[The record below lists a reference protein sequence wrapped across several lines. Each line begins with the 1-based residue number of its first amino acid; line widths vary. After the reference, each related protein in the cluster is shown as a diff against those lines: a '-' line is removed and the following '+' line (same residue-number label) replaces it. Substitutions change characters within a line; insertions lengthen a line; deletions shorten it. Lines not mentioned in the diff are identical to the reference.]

1 MATLSTFQK
10 FKEEQEKKKQ
20 GGQQSTQQSTQQ
32 SGQKNTG
39 LMNSYQ
45 QFMAKQQGQETAYT
59 PESDYGQ
66 RVMDVI
72 GKAGNSAASRNG
84 EWTADA
90 SGGNAAEINALL
102 REYDAY
108 TGDKSG
114 MTEYRNALLDY
125 NKRIQAEN
133 QYYAGFGT
141 KDDFNRVRSGYTN
154 FGVGYDPR
162 SYGLDDASARKLR
175 QESAQ
180 NDAKEAQRALAEL
193 NSARKNF
200 AAVDSEWRAMDER
213 YRSFTIDEYD
223 KDLTQRWQAA
233 KDQVTAAE
241 NALLNSRNRMDAYN
255 ATLGKVDKYGETS
268 EAAKGTDTSYTG
280 PGYESIADWEN
291 KKNEEQAAQDAQ
303 AQRPDYV
310 PGTLQYTSDTE
321 PTAEDRLGLWRSLT
335 PEQKQDAVNSSNV
348 QLNNVVMAGND
359 GYWDL
364 LTDNEVETYYYIK
377 GQQGQEAAN
386 QYLDDM
392 YIELSRRNELKT
404 VQSIENAGSWEK
416 AGLTAVSVGAN
427 LVGAIPAALGKT
439 ADMVA
444 GRTNPYSS
452 MQFFQR
458 YASYIRGSVGQDI
471 GDWTESKLA
480 DKFGEKFAA
489 KAGNLANQTFQALM
503 SGVDSMAGAMTFGQG
518 MALPAG
524 PFDFHV
530 GGYTT
535 VMGLGAFAQRA
546 QEMELKGAT
555 PTQIAI
561 GSIGSGILEALFED
575 VSMEVFFTNILDNP
589 AKTAGEFVK
598 KLAIQMGVEG
608 SEEMFT
614 EMGNIILDAINMG
627 KNSENSMAVREY
639 MAQGMTEEKA
649 RQQVWKD
656 NAVDILW
663 AGYGGAISAGAMAAG
678 GQLATDTVRKA
689 GNTIGNYFVGDTLT
703 KNGRYVDLQEQA
715 NALQDQKK
723 SAKLS
728 KAAQEV
734 TQKASAG
741 DKSIGNKYR
750 MGKVASQIARQA
762 GREASKAETTEFR
775 NAAEKYLAERRDIQ
789 DKKRALNVLTRAY
802 DGTTIP
808 GDSAAMRRWGNQMTR
823 EILEGIGGKQTLQ
836 ENAKA
841 RAASAIQT
849 AVDVQ
854 SSVLGFEPTKGET
867 AFEYNQ
873 EGDTQAYLKDSS
885 DPVNIRAEDPVAKI
899 ENGKMWLNT
908 DDGQTVEADNV
919 SFGTA
924 EDASLASIVSR
935 MNITADQAN
944 SLYAAR
950 TESGMSAKSYA
961 TALQNAYLKGFSGV
975 TYNGIQDYSAAAKL
989 PGDVR
994 RTAWE
999 AGRQMRNRQT
1009 TQQAAKI
1016 SKGTQMV
1023 NQRGLT
1029 FRNSAKAIRNL
1040 NEQQKTGI
1048 AAAKALAAAGLH
1060 IEVYASTDAE
1070 RASGAPNGFYRSSDG
1085 TIHIDLNAGDNG
1097 QGTVAYVVAH
1107 EATHFIKDLSA
1118 DKYQIYADILI
1129 EAVESKG
1136 ISYDSLLDRQLA
1148 KLSALEENRDKT
1160 AEELQQLAY
1169 DETIAEM
1176 SETMLTDTDATQ
1188 RVSQELYK
1196 KDRTLWEKIRDFFT
1210 GLVEK
1215 LRSAYKGLDPDSDI
1229 ARVTRQ
1235 AIRDNEKV
1243 AQAWAEALVE
1253 AGSHYSTGRAG
1264 FYEELQDVA
1273 ALVEESSP
1281 VQADELLQKT
1291 QQVEE
1296 AETVQEEASVEAAQE
1311 ETVSEAA
1318 QEETRAEEQTREEV
1332 QAEEQ
1337 EPEEIREEAEEQ
1349 APEARQEEQVPE
1361 QKPVEEAAET
1371 IQDTQEEAPQEQV
1384 PEEAARE
1391 ELPEQPEEQTPAPQ
1405 KQSLAESAADMV
1417 RYARAIV
1424 ETVEERAEE
1433 SEELADSEQIDALN
1447 QARTELAIAASDVIL
1462 NEGNTEK
1469 AQAAYEAAEDAITD
1483 FQQAMDAVVEADTG
1497 FQAEETVD
1505 LSEEYAKQVEEYD
1518 AKIAEI
1524 QAAIAESEARAAE
1537 IESRIAEIE
1546 KESAQNSVESEAG
1559 VEEESNGGSATDT
1572 AEQVRAEE
1580 ARIRDL
1586 ERFGT
1591 LLDELT
1597 EIRKNNEAG
1606 EGQKRTREHTQAAED
1621 SAYAQEFAW
1630 FEDLLDKA
1638 EKAPHLVHGQ
1648 DYNSVSLYEQAV
1660 DAYGAQFDEYVK
1672 DFAVSFS
1679 NMLRGNAVEVSPET
1693 YYKLAQQYFRARNV
1707 VAEKAPKLCKFV
1719 RAVDLKYL
1727 GQFDYLNEAEL
1738 QAALSKFYLPD
1749 SLGRYR
1755 PQLEIADGK
1764 RFVKVWDMKNDGSIS
1779 NLGDEFLNSIWAD
1792 SSAAL
1797 DGQKNNARGGERF
1810 SLRGQ
1815 TQQELTT
1822 KYQAEVDSILNMQD
1836 TTPRQVIVGYTPSL
1850 YQELGMPS
1858 LPLTIG
1864 SGHVY
1869 SAAKTEAQARQDGNF
1884 RKGVHYHGLGDAA
1897 VKNIYDAIQDPVMII
1912 AAKDVNRNAS
1922 PMRSTH
1928 SVVAIVDIGTAEKS
1942 LLVPIEITAERTVN
1956 GVQMDVN
1963 TISSVY
1969 NKSVNNLVAE
1979 AIAQEN
1985 AGDIG
1990 IFYAKKEALTLPA
2003 AGVQFPVRL
2012 QQSIASDSIVHRFS
2026 EKVNMKISENTQS
2039 QQFKRWFGDWQN
2051 DPAKAS
2057 KVVNADGT
2065 PKVVYHG
2072 TNAEFTVFDSPN
2084 GTYWFSESSDY
2095 AESMAE
2101 ERGGNGLMQAFLD
2114 IKNPYYAK
2122 LAPGKFSD
2130 PNSEARIIREAKK
2143 GGYDGVVIEADTT
2156 NELLK
2161 DTFYVVFSPEQIKS
2175 ATDNIGIFDKGNPD
2189 IRYSSRNARDAE
2201 YMELA
2206 KDPEGN
2212 REALSEMVKQAARD
2226 AGYTEVAYHGTHS
2239 DFTVFDKKTIG
2250 NNFGTVSDL
2259 GFYFTPYYED
2269 ARGFSTDF
2277 GKKGAHVL
2285 KGALRFSNPLVV
2297 EDTGWGSAIEQTD
2310 TRHGDLLRW
2319 AREGKHDGIIVRSLD
2334 DEFQDDDG
2342 NYDTVYVAFD
2352 SNQFKVL
2359 DPVTYDDSGNVIP
2372 LSQRFDTAN
2381 EDIRYSSR
2389 NNQESQVDRLARK
2402 NEELKAEAEYLKQV
2416 VQIQK
2421 QGNRKNLRDRES
2433 VNGIAKG
2440 ILESVNAKDSEFGR
2454 KLNDFY
2460 RDLVTVEMDYD
2471 TMQEKAGELADRV
2484 LEHHQAERDG
2494 YAQEVLDFLKKRRV
2508 SLTDSQIGDA
2518 EYTYG
2523 SLNEFKKAIK
2533 GSIIIDQ
2540 NSTTSLDQLWQEAA
2554 AQFPDRFDAET
2565 VAADMPDGIAS
2576 IVSWANSAEADSE
2589 TEFQYYKAEAKAD
2602 LTQKILMGFLDAK
2615 PIESVSDTLK
2625 QQMADLKK
2633 QHQQEMRELR
2643 RSWDAEAKAMEQS
2656 HQYDLEAERKRGKAA
2671 VEALKYQQEVIQKAQ
2686 KGLWETERADIKRS
2700 YQKQMKELREQNTQ
2714 KAHEKVE
2721 SRHRTEERHKL
2732 QNTVDTLNRMLLRPT
2747 NTSHVPQELQSSV
2760 AMAMKVING
2769 AILDSKAGQN
2779 ADRLAKYA
2787 EQMRTLEK
2795 DPGANAEKIADLN
2808 RKIGDLTGRDI
2819 SMKAA
2824 LTSLQEQYAKLE
2836 GQDGGLYDENI
2847 EVQIK
2852 YAREIIGDTAYKDLS
2867 LEQLKEVR
2875 DTYTALLT
2883 TIRKA
2888 NKAFVA
2894 GQNARIDDLVKRT
2907 TIELSMKD
2915 RKKPTQTAIGK
2926 KIDQFFW
2933 NNEKPVYAFERIG
2946 SAVMSELYR
2955 NLRNGEDTF
2964 YRDVNSARDFFLGAA
2979 EKNGFDK
2986 WNLDE
2991 LQEFEASNGQ
3001 KFQLSLDER
3010 MSLYAYSLRPQA
3022 RDHLTK
3028 GGIVLAENTK
3038 RLQRGPLGVT
3048 MEVTYD
3054 DANAYTL
3061 TDETIDAIVGS
3072 LTKEQRQF
3080 AYEMQQYLAK
3090 VMGAKGDEVNM
3101 AMYGIKK
3108 FGEETYWPLKSSGV
3122 FSEHIRNQQEQ
3133 TGNKV
3138 KNSGFTKALTQHAN
3152 NAIELSSLTE
3162 TWAEHVND
3170 MSMYHAFTLPMEDF
3184 YRVYNWNQKG
3194 DVNGKKTMGVRQM
3207 IQQTAGKGAVTYIDQ
3222 FLKDLNGG
3230 LRADP
3235 RETVSKA
3242 MLSGFKKAAVSA
3254 SLSVAIQQPS
3264 AVGRALAYIEAN
3276 YFMGSKVESAGG
3288 IQNTWEQLKKYAAV
3302 AGLKEMGR
3310 FDVDMGQSTL
3320 EYIIGRHSVNAWGKF
3335 TDKVDEL
3342 SGWLPEMADQVTWCG
3357 IWEAA
3362 KRKTAAQNPGLKG
3375 EALLQKAGELFT
3387 DTITRTQVYDSVF
3400 SRSANM
3406 RAKSGLMSM
3415 ATAFM
3420 AEPTTTANMVEDA
3433 VRKFARGDKRMAGK
3447 VMSSVAVATVL
3458 NAALAAVVYA
3468 ARDDDKTKTYWEKYL
3483 ASLAGETVDSFNP
3496 LTYIPVLSDINN
3508 LFMGYSVERTD
3519 MSLASDLADSIKKI
3533 AILYGKYD
3541 DEWSDEK
3548 KKEWEKKVRDAW
3560 VDNAWMAGTV
3570 MGLPLKNLARD
3581 VEAIINTATNP
3592 SNGAEMSADTILK
3605 GMKDSARKSLPILS
3619 WKADESS
3626 SDQLYKAITQKKDVL
3641 VKRLKAQYGDEKKYE
3656 SALLKGLRENDPRI
3670 KEAAQY
3676 AIDGKTPERVAIIRK
3691 IVAEGNYTQDQVIKA
3706 INQKANSMKGSSGGS
3721 SGDTP
3726 QKLYDYEEY
3735 VPAAANGLGY
3745 ADEVRKELIRYQ
3757 ADRNQ
3762 EKDEKLTRAE
3772 AEEAAEKT
3780 FKSKV
3785 KSETKDSYAAGEL
3798 TEAQVR
3804 KVLTAS
3810 GAVKDDELNDLIL
3823 QWDTELEL
3831 GDEISWSNARY
3842 LDYAETIHPA
3852 GISADTYDSY
3862 IRAVSKLS
3870 SIDEDG
3876 DGKTDITK
3884 QEQVIEYIDS
3894 MPISDAQKDTLF
3906 QAEYPKAR
3914 RSVLRKLP
3922 WR

>member
-20 GGQQSTQQSTQQ
+20 GGQHSNQQSTQQ
-32 SGQKNTG
+32 SWQKSTG

-45 QFMAKQQGQETAYT
+45 QFIAKQQGQETAYT

-72 GKAGNSAASRNG
+72 GKVGNSAASRNG

-154 FGVGYDPR
+154 FGVGYDPQ

-175 QESAQ
+175 QESAK

-241 NALLNSRNRMDAYN
+241 NALLNAQNRMDAYN
-255 ATLGKVDKYGETS
+255 ATWGKVDKYGETS

-280 PGYESIADWEN
+280 PGYESIVDWEN
-291 KKNEEQAAQDAQ
+291 KKNEELAAQDAQ

-310 PGTLQYTSDTE
+310 PGTLRYTSDTE
-321 PTAEDRLGLWRSLT
+321 PVAEDRLGLWRSLK

-377 GQQGQEAAN
+377 GKQGQEAAN

-404 VQSIENAGSWEK
+404 VQSIENANSWEK

-439 ADMVA
+439 ADMVT

-480 DKFGEKFAA
+480 DKFGEQFAA
-489 KAGNLANQTFQALM
+489 KAGELANQTFQAFM
-503 SGVDSMAGAMTFGQG
+503 SGVDSFAGGMTFGQG
-518 MALPAG
+518 LALPAG
-524 PFDFHV
+524 PFNFHV

-535 VMGLGAFAQRA
+535 VMGMGAFAQRA
-546 QEMELKGAT
+546 QELELKGAT

-663 AGYGGAISAGAMAAG
+663 AGYGGVISAGAMAAG
-678 GQLATDTVRKA
+678 GQALSSGVNRVHSTV
-689 GNTIGNYFVGDTLT
+689 GNYAVGSQLLE
-703 KNGRYVDLQEQA
+703 NGRAVDLQEQA
-715 NALQDQKK
+715 ESLTNEKK
-723 SAKLS
+723 RAKLQ
-728 KAAQEV
+728 KAAADV
-734 TQKASAG
+734 ANKASAG
-741 DKSIGNKYR
+741 DKSFRNTYR
-750 MGKVASQIARQA
+750 TGKVATQIAQQA
-762 GREASKAETTEFR
+762 GREARGAETAEFR
-775 NAAEKYLAERRDIQ
+775 KAAEKYLEGQRGIQ
-789 DKKRALNVLTRAY
+789 NKKHALNVLTRVY
-802 DGTTIP
+802 DGTAMLP
-808 GDSAAMRRWGNQMTR
+808 GDKAYMRMIGGEKLTQ
-823 EILEGIGGKQTLQ
+823 EILNSVGGKETLQ
-836 ENAKA
+836 ENAKPSVE
-841 RAASAIQT
+841 ASMRTIGN
-849 AVDVQ
+849 VQ
-854 SSVLGFEPTKGET
+854 SSVLGIAPETKAEFDSDNSGQAFRKSDSEPI
-867 AFEYNQ
+867 
-873 EGDTQAYLKDSS
+873 
-885 DPVNIRAEDPVAKI
+885 NILASEPISRV
-899 ENGKMWLNT
+899 ENGVLYLNT
-908 DDGQTVEADNV
+908 DDGQEIAASDVSYGNSGEAAV
-919 SFGTA
+919 
-924 EDASLASIVSR
+924 
-935 MNITADQAN
+935 
-944 SLYAAR
+944 YAAISNMQTD
-950 TESGMSAKSYA
+950 TETARSLLNGIDDSGLSSSAYA
-961 TALQNAYLKGFSGV
+961 RAILNAYYRGMNGV
-975 TYNGIQDYSAAAKL
+975 KFEDTPGYSDAAKL
-989 PGDVR
+989 PETQR
-994 RTAWE
+994 RAAWE
-999 AGRQMRNRQT
+999 AGKQRR
-1009 TQQAAKI
+1009 AAKVREQSALI
-1016 SKGTQMV
+1016 DSGKAGTRESGVTMQE
-1023 NQRGLT
+1023 
-1029 FRNSAKAIRNL
+1029 SAKSIRNL
-1040 NEQQKTGI
+1040 NKQQQTGM

-1060 IEVYASTDAE
+1060 VEVYASTEAE
-1070 RASGAPNGFYRSSDG
+1070 RKAGKPNGVYRKADG
-1085 TIHIDLNAGDNG
+1085 SIAIDLNAGDNG
-1097 QGTVAYVVAH
+1097 QGAVAYALAH
-1107 EATHFIKDLSA
+1107 ETTHFIQDYSPAKFET
-1118 DKYQIYADILI
+1118 YAELI
-1129 EAVESKG
+1129 IAAAESKG
-1136 ISYDSLLDRQLA
+1136 ISYDSLLARQLA
-1148 KLSALEENRDKT
+1148 RLSEMEEYRNLSET
-1160 AEELQQLAY
+1160 ELQDIAY

-1176 SETMLTDTDATQ
+1176 SEAILTDTDAAN
-1188 RVSQELYK
+1188 RLSQQIYK
-1196 KDRTLWEKIRDFFT
+1196 QDRTLWQKIKDFFT

-1215 LRSAYKGLDPDSDI
+1215 LRNAYRDSDPDSDI
-1229 ARVTRQ
+1229 GRMLKRAVQ
-1235 AIRDNEKV
+1235 DNAEI
-1243 AQAWAEALVE
+1243 AQAWAEA
-1253 AGSHYSTGRAG
+1253 
-1264 FYEELQDVA
+1264 
-1273 ALVEESSP
+1273 
-1281 VQADELLQKT
+1281 
-1291 QQVEE
+1291 
-1296 AETVQEEASVEAAQE
+1296 
-1311 ETVSEAA
+1311 
-1318 QEETRAEEQTREEV
+1318 
-1332 QAEEQ
+1332 
-1337 EPEEIREEAEEQ
+1337 
-1349 APEARQEEQVPE
+1349 
-1361 QKPVEEAAET
+1361 
-1371 IQDTQEEAPQEQV
+1371 
-1384 PEEAARE
+1384 
-1391 ELPEQPEEQTPAPQ
+1391 
-1405 KQSLAESAADMV
+1405 V
-1417 RYARAIV
+1417 R
-1424 ETVEERAEE
+1424 
-1433 SEELADSEQIDALN
+1433 
-1447 QARTELAIAASDVIL
+1447 
-1462 NEGNTEK
+1462 
-1469 AQAAYEAAEDAITD
+1469 
-1483 FQQAMDAVVEADTG
+1483 
-1497 FQAEETVD
+1497 
-1505 LSEEYAKQVEEYD
+1505 
-1518 AKIAEI
+1518 
-1524 QAAIAESEARAAE
+1524 
-1537 IESRIAEIE
+1537 
-1546 KESAQNSVESEAG
+1546 
-1559 VEEESNGGSATDT
+1559 
-1572 AEQVRAEE
+1572 
-1580 ARIRDL
+1580 
-1586 ERFGT
+1586 
-1591 LLDELT
+1591 
-1597 EIRKNNEAG
+1597 EAG
-1606 EGQKRTREHTQAAED
+1606 ENYQ
-1621 SAYAQEFAW
+1621 
-1630 FEDLLDKA
+1630 
-1638 EKAPHLVHGQ
+1638 
-1648 DYNSVSLYEQAV
+1648 
-1660 DAYGAQFDEYVK
+1660 
-1672 DFAVSFS
+1672 
-1679 NMLRGNAVEVSPET
+1679 
-1693 YYKLAQQYFRARNV
+1693 
-1707 VAEKAPKLCKFV
+1707 
-1719 RAVDLKYL
+1719 
-1727 GQFDYLNEAEL
+1727 L
-1738 QAALSKFYLPD
+1738 Q
-1749 SLGRYR
+1749 
-1755 PQLEIADGK
+1755 
-1764 RFVKVWDMKNDGSIS
+1764 
-1779 NLGDEFLNSIWAD
+1779 
-1792 SSAAL
+1792 
-1797 DGQKNNARGGERF
+1797 DGQKNIARVGERL
-1810 SLRGQ
+1810 SLRGK
-1815 TQQELTT
+1815 TQQELTANF
-1822 KYQAEVDSILNMQD
+1822 QAEVDNVLDNPYTSGKQL
-1836 TTPRQVIVGYTPSL
+1836 IVGYTPSL
-1850 YQELGMPS
+1850 YESLGMPS

-1869 SAAKTEAQARQDGNF
+1869 SAAKTEAQAKLDGNF
-1884 RKGVHYHGLGDAA
+1884 HKGVHYHGLGNAA
-1897 VKNIYDAIQDPVMII
+1897 VKNIYSAIQDPIMVIS
-1912 AAKDVNRNAS
+1912 AKDVNKNVS
-1922 PMRSTH
+1922 PLRSTH
-1928 SVVAIVDIGTAEKS
+1928 SVVAIVDIGTAQKS
-1942 LLVPIEITAERTVN
+1942 LLVPIEITAERKVN
-1956 GVQMDVN
+1956 GTQMDVN
-1963 TISSVY
+1963 TISSIY
-1969 NKSVNNLVAE
+1969 EKSVGNLVNE
-1979 AIAQEN
+1979 AIALEN
-1985 AGDIG
+1985 SGDVG
-1990 IFYAKKEALTLPA
+1990 IFYAKKEATALPV
-2003 AGVQFPVRL
+2003 AGVQFPAQL
-2012 QQSIASDSIVHRFS
+2012 QQLIASNGIVHRLS
-2026 EKVNMKISENTQS
+2026 EKVNMKVSEATQS
-2039 QQFKRWFGDWQN
+2039 RQFKRWFGDWQN
-2051 DPAKAS
+2051 DPANAS

-2065 PKVVYHG
+2065 PKVLYHQTSADFTIFEPRHEGAG
-2072 TNAEFTVFDSPN
+2072 TRDQDTPFGIFMK
-2084 GTYWFSESSDY
+2084 SSDRNIGVKGEKQMALY
-2095 AESMAE
+2095 ARIVNPLRVTDRADLMYQLKKISPEYEKVSAE
-2101 ERGGNGLMQAFLD
+2101 LRSLNDEYQQKYDDAKEAFRD
-2114 IKNPYYAK
+2114 YVTKWRQKNPNASRTAIYDDAAFNEVYEAEDNV
-2122 LAPGKFSD
+2122 LDEWEA
-2130 PNSEARIIREAKK
+2130 EARKVELRSKEAITRDLEKQ
-2143 GGYDGVVIEADTT
+2143 GYDGVIIQTDEGSFGRSTDAYIA
-2156 NELLK
+2156 LH
-2161 DTFYVVFSPEQIKS
+2161 PEQVKS
-2175 ATDNIGIFDKGNPD
+2175 ATDNIGTFDKANPD
-2189 IRYSSRNARDAE
+2189 IRYSTRNARDSVGDLQAE
-2201 YMELA
+2201 LYQLKEQRKKLLEDDPAYRAAVEQRRYANTFTERVSASKALKAAESNVDTSAIDSRITELQDRITEIRESKIRQHREEQEKYSGTKTGGYSLEPDTRL
-2206 KDPEGN
+2206 KDLDVDYSEAVKSGN
-2212 REALSEMVKQAARD
+2212 RRKMQALVDRAAEAAMPKSVVRD
-2226 AGYTEVAYHGTHS
+2226 ESGKLLKVYHYTNN
-2239 DFTVFDKKTIG
+2239 DFTVFDRGMARTG
-2250 NNFGTVSDL
+2250 NEMDGFFFAPDTESTREYGKRRIAAYLNITNLALDPVLDREFNDSGT
-2259 GFYFTPYYED
+2259 
-2269 ARGFSTDF
+2269 
-2277 GKKGAHVL
+2277 
-2285 KGALRFSNPLVV
+2285 
-2297 EDTGWGSAIEQTD
+2297 
-2310 TRHGDLLRW
+2310 LLREKLAAQGYDGV
-2319 AREGKHDGIIVRSLD
+2319 ARTENGKIYEYMV
-2334 DEFQDDDG
+2334 
-2342 NYDTVYVAFD
+2342 FD
-2352 SNQFKVL
+2352 SNQVKYA
-2359 DPVTYDDSGNVIP
+2359 DAVTYDDDGNVIP
-2372 LSQRFDTAN
+2372 LSQRFDTGN

-2389 NNQESQVDRLARK
+2389 NSGESRVDRLVRK

-2433 VNGIAKG
+2433 VNAIAKG
-2440 ILESVNAKDSEFGR
+2440 ILESVNAKDTEFGK

-2471 TMQEKAGELADRV
+2471 TMQEKAGELADRA
-2484 LEHHQAERDG
+2484 LEHHQAERDS

-2508 SLTDSQIGDA
+2508 SLTESQIGDA
-2518 EYTYG
+2518 EYSYG
-2523 SLNEFKKAIK
+2523 SLSEFKKAIK

-2554 AQFPDRFDAET
+2554 ARFPDRFDAET
-2565 VAADMPDGIAS
+2565 VAADMPDGIAN

-2589 TEFQYYKAEAKAD
+2589 TEFQYYKAETKAD
-2602 LTQKILMGFLDAK
+2602 LTRKILMGFLDAK

-2625 QQMADLKK
+2625 QQLADLKQ
-2633 QHQQEMRELR
+2633 QHKQEMQELR
-2643 RSWDAEAKAMEQS
+2643 KSWDEEAKAMERS
-2656 HQYDLEAERKRGKAA
+2656 HRYDLEAERKRGQAA

-2700 YQKQMKELREQNTQ
+2700 YEKQMKELREQNTQ

-2732 QNTVDTLNRMLLRPT
+2732 QNTIDTLNRMLLRPT

-2769 AILDSKAGQN
+2769 VILDSKAGQN

-2787 EQMRTLEK
+2787 EQLRTLEK

-2808 RKIGDLTGRDI
+2808 RKINNLTGRDI

-2836 GQDGGLYDENI
+2836 GQDGGLYDSNI
-2847 EVQIK
+2847 EALIEDAK
-2852 YAREIIGDTAYKDLS
+2852 ETIGDTAYKDLS
-2867 LEQLKEVR
+2867 LKQLKAVR

-2883 TIRKA
+2883 TIRNA

-2894 GQNARIDDLVKRT
+2894 GQNARIDEMVKRAT
-2907 TIELSMKD
+2907 MELSLKEK
-2915 RKKPTQTAIGK
+2915 KKPTQTAMGK

-2946 SAVMSELYR
+2946 SAVMSELYD
-2955 NLRNGEDTF
+2955 NLRKGEDTF
-2964 YRDVNSARDFFLGAA
+2964 YRDVSEARKFFLESA
-2979 EKNGFDK
+2979 EKNGFSK
-2986 WNLDE
+2986 WDLNE
-2991 LQEFEASNGQ
+2991 LKEFTAADGR
-3001 KFQLSLDER
+3001 KFQLSLDEL

-3061 TDETIDAIVGS
+3061 TDETIDAIAGS

-3080 AYEMQQYLAK
+3080 AFEMQQYLAK
-3090 VMGAKGDEVNM
+3090 IMGAKGDEVNM
-3101 AMYGIKK
+3101 ALYGIKK

-3122 FSEHIRNQQEQ
+3122 FSERIREQQER

-3162 TWAEHVND
+3162 TWAQHVND

-3184 YRVYNWNQKG
+3184 YRVYNWTQKG
-3194 DVNGKKTMGVRQM
+3194 DSKGKQTMGVRQM

-3264 AVGRALAYIEAN
+3264 AVGRAMAYIEPK
-3276 YFMGSKVESAGG
+3276 YFIGSKVEGTKFAE
-3288 IQNTWEQLKKYAAV
+3288 TWKQLKKYAAV

-3320 EYIIGRHSVNAWGKF
+3320 EYIIGRNGLSTWGKI
-3335 TDKVDEL
+3335 TDKVDKF
-3342 SGWLPEMADQVTWCG
+3342 SGWLPEMADQVIWCG

-3362 KRKTAAQNPGLKG
+3362 KRKTAAKNPGLKG

-3433 VRKFARGDKRMAGK
+3433 VRKFAGGDKRMAGK

-3458 NAALAAVVYA
+3458 NSALASVVYA
-3468 ARDDDKTKTYWEKYL
+3468 ARDDDDDKTYWEKYM

-3496 LTYIPVLSDINN
+3496 MTYIPVLSDINN
-3508 LFMGYSVERTD
+3508 LLLGYSIERTD
-3519 MSLASDLADSIKKI
+3519 MSLASDLITTLKKI
-3533 AILYGKYD
+3533 TTLYGKYD
-3541 DEWSDEK
+3541 DEWSDEE
-3548 KKEWEKKVRDAW
+3548 KKEWKKKVRDAW
-3560 VDNAWMAGTV
+3560 LDNAWMVGTV
-3570 MGLPLKNLARD
+3570 MGLPLKNVVRD
-3581 VEAIINTATNP
+3581 VEAVFNTARNP
-3592 SNGAEMSADTILK
+3592 SNGADMNADTLLK
-3605 GMKDSARKSLPILS
+3605 AMKDSARKNFPILS

-3626 SDQLYKAITQKKDVL
+3626 SDQLYKAITQGKDVL
-3641 VKRLKAQYGDEKKYE
+3641 ARRLKAQFGDEKKYE
-3656 SALLKGLRENDPRI
+3656 STLLKGLRENDPRI
-3670 KEAAQY
+3670 KTAAQY
-3676 AIDGKTPERVAIIRK
+3676 AIDVNTPKRVAIIRE
-3691 IVAEGNYTQDQVIKA
+3691 IVAEGHYTQDQVIKA
-3706 INQKANSMKGSSGGS
+3706 INQKANSMKEKTQSGKES
-3721 SGDTP
+3721 P
-3726 QKLYDYEEY
+3726 PEKLYDYSEY
-3735 VPAAANGLGY
+3735 VNAAANGLGY
-3745 ADEVRKELIRYQ
+3745 AGDVQKELIRYQ

-3762 EKDEKLTRAE
+3762 EADGKLTRQE
-3772 AEEAAEKT
+3772 AESDALKT
-3780 FKSKV
+3780 FQSNV
-3785 KSETKDSYAAGEL
+3785 KSDAKDGYAVGEL

-3804 KVLTAS
+3804 KVLTA
-3810 GAVKDDELNDLIL
+3810 ADIAEDEELDDLIL

-3914 RSVLRKLP
+3914 KSVLRKLP

>member
-1 MATLSTFQK
+1 MALLSTYQK
-10 FKEEQEKKKQ
+10 FKEKNAQGNH
-20 GGQQSTQQSTQQ
+20 GGQSEPQKQETQKES
-32 SGQKNTG
+32 SGSG
-39 LMNSYQ
+39 LMSTYQ

-72 GKAGNSAASRNG
+72 GKVGNSAASRNG

-180 NDAKEAQRALAEL
+180 NDAMEAQRALAEL

-233 KDQVTAAE
+233 KDQVTEAE
-241 NALLNSRNRMDAYN
+241 NALLNARNRMDAYN
-255 ATLGKVDKYGETS
+255 ATWGKVDKYGEMFD
-268 EAAKGTDTSYTG
+268 AAKGTDTRYTG

-291 KKNEEQAAQDAQ
+291 KKNEELAAQDAQ

-310 PGTLQYTSDTE
+310 PGTIRYTSDTE
-321 PTAEDRLGLWRSLT
+321 PVAEDRLGLWRSLT

-404 VQSIENAGSWEK
+404 VQSIENANSWEK

-439 ADMVA
+439 ADMVT

-458 YASYIRGSVGQDI
+458 YASYIRGSVGQDV

-480 DKFGEKFAA
+480 DKFGEQFAA

-518 MALPAG
+518 LALPAG
-524 PFDFHV
+524 PFNFHV

-535 VMGLGAFAQRA
+535 VMGMGAFAQRA
-546 QEMELKGAT
+546 QELELKGAT

-561 GSIGSGILEALFED
+561 GSIGSGVLEALFED
-575 VSMEVFFTNILDNP
+575 VSMEAFFTNILDNP

-663 AGYGGAISAGAMAAG
+663 AGYGGVISAGAMAAG

-689 GNTIGNYFVGDTLT
+689 SNTIGNYSVGDTLT

-734 TQKASAG
+734 AQKASTG
-741 DKSIGNKYR
+741 DESIGNKYR
-750 MGKVASQIARQA
+750 MGKVASQIAKQA
-762 GREASKAETTEFR
+762 GREAGKAETTEFR
-775 NAAEKYLAERRDIQ
+775 NAAEKYLSERRDIQ

-808 GDSAAMRRWGNQMTR
+808 GDSAAMRRWGNQMTQ

-854 SSVLGFEPTKGET
+854 SSVLGFEPTRGET
-867 AFEYNQ
+867 AYEYNQ

-975 TYNGIQDYSAAAKL
+975 TYNGIQDYSSAAKL
-989 PGDVR
+989 PVDVR

-1009 TQQAAKI
+1009 TQHAAKI

-1029 FRNSAKAIRNL
+1029 FRESARAIRNL

-1048 AAAKALAAAGLH
+1048 AAAKALAAAGLN
-1060 IEVYASTDAE
+1060 IEVYASTEAE
-1070 RASGAPNGFYRSSDG
+1070 RANGAPNGFYRSSDG

-1097 QGTVAYVVAH
+1097 QGAVAYVVAH

-1129 EAVESKG
+1129 ETVESKG

-1148 KLSALEENRDKT
+1148 KLSALEENRGKT
-1160 AEELQQLAY
+1160 AEELQKLAY

-1176 SETMLTDTDATQ
+1176 SETMLTDTDAVR

-1215 LRSAYKGLDPDSDI
+1215 LRSAYKGLDPDSDMGRI
-1229 ARVTRQ
+1229 ARQ

-1253 AGSHYSTGRAG
+1253 AGENYQ
-1264 FYEELQDVA
+1264 LQ
-1273 ALVEESSP
+1273 
-1281 VQADELLQKT
+1281 
-1291 QQVEE
+1291 
-1296 AETVQEEASVEAAQE
+1296 
-1311 ETVSEAA
+1311 
-1318 QEETRAEEQTREEV
+1318 
-1332 QAEEQ
+1332 
-1337 EPEEIREEAEEQ
+1337 
-1349 APEARQEEQVPE
+1349 
-1361 QKPVEEAAET
+1361 
-1371 IQDTQEEAPQEQV
+1371 
-1384 PEEAARE
+1384 
-1391 ELPEQPEEQTPAPQ
+1391 
-1405 KQSLAESAADMV
+1405 
-1417 RYARAIV
+1417 
-1424 ETVEERAEE
+1424 
-1433 SEELADSEQIDALN
+1433 
-1447 QARTELAIAASDVIL
+1447 
-1462 NEGNTEK
+1462 
-1469 AQAAYEAAEDAITD
+1469 
-1483 FQQAMDAVVEADTG
+1483 
-1497 FQAEETVD
+1497 
-1505 LSEEYAKQVEEYD
+1505 
-1518 AKIAEI
+1518 
-1524 QAAIAESEARAAE
+1524 
-1537 IESRIAEIE
+1537 
-1546 KESAQNSVESEAG
+1546 
-1559 VEEESNGGSATDT
+1559 
-1572 AEQVRAEE
+1572 
-1580 ARIRDL
+1580 
-1586 ERFGT
+1586 
-1591 LLDELT
+1591 
-1597 EIRKNNEAG
+1597 
-1606 EGQKRTREHTQAAED
+1606 
-1621 SAYAQEFAW
+1621 
-1630 FEDLLDKA
+1630 
-1638 EKAPHLVHGQ
+1638 
-1648 DYNSVSLYEQAV
+1648 
-1660 DAYGAQFDEYVK
+1660 
-1672 DFAVSFS
+1672 
-1679 NMLRGNAVEVSPET
+1679 
-1693 YYKLAQQYFRARNV
+1693 
-1707 VAEKAPKLCKFV
+1707 
-1719 RAVDLKYL
+1719 
-1727 GQFDYLNEAEL
+1727 
-1738 QAALSKFYLPD
+1738 
-1749 SLGRYR
+1749 
-1755 PQLEIADGK
+1755 
-1764 RFVKVWDMKNDGSIS
+1764 
-1779 NLGDEFLNSIWAD
+1779 
-1792 SSAAL
+1792 
-1797 DGQKNNARGGERF
+1797 DGQKNNAREGERYSDRASKYSYEYF
-1810 SLRGQ
+1810 TEKADMPVTAVDEMQSRDRESIIQAALRNA
-1815 TQQELTT
+1815 
-1822 KYQAEVDSILNMQD
+1822 KEVGRTNENGNALVYVNDIGRDVL
-1836 TTPRQVIVGYTPSL
+1836 VGKKAL
-1850 YQELGMPS
+1850 
-1858 LPLTIG
+1858 
-1864 SGHVY
+1864 
-1869 SAAKTEAQARQDGNF
+1869 A
-1884 RKGVHYHGLGDAA
+1884 HGLDRRASTQAPVLAKIGDVLKNA
-1897 VKNIYDAIQDPVMII
+1897 VKVNELNPRSESINESYVLVG
-1912 AAKDVNRNAS
+1912 AARSEMGLYVASFVVNQ
-1922 PMRSTH
+1922 H
-1928 SVVAIVDIGTAEKS
+1928 SN
-1942 LLVPIEITAERTVN
+1942 EITSI
-1956 GVQMDVN
+1956 DVLYAAN
-1963 TISSVY
+1963 
-1969 NKSVNNLVAE
+1969 
-1979 AIAQEN
+1979 
-1985 AGDIG
+1985 
-1990 IFYAKKEALTLPA
+1990 AKKEPA
-2003 AGVQFPVRL
+2003 ALLP
-2012 QQSIASDSIVHRFS
+2012 
-2026 EKVNMKISENTQS
+2026 KITE
-2039 QQFKRWFGDWQN
+2039 
-2051 DPAKAS
+2051 
-2057 KVVNADGT
+2057 
-2065 PKVVYHG
+2065 
-2072 TNAEFTVFDSPN
+2072 
-2084 GTYWFSESSDY
+2084 
-2095 AESMAE
+2095 
-2101 ERGGNGLMQAFLD
+2101 
-2114 IKNPYYAK
+2114 
-2122 LAPGKFSD
+2122 
-2130 PNSEARIIREAKK
+2130 
-2143 GGYDGVVIEADTT
+2143 
-2156 NELLK
+2156 
-2161 DTFYVVFSPEQIKS
+2161 KS
-2175 ATDNIGIFDKGNPD
+2175 ATPTGSKLSIAKLLDIVNELYPD
-2189 IRYSSRNARDAE
+2189 ILPEEVLKHYGHTERPAGKIGESALYSSRNTRDSVGDLQAE
-2201 YMELA
+2201 LYQLKEQRKKLLEDDPAYRAAVEQRRYANTFTERVSASKALKAAESNVDTSAIDSRITELQDRITEIRESKIRQHREEQEKYSGTKTGGYSLEPDTRL
-2206 KDPEGN
+2206 KDLDVDYSEAVKSGN
-2212 REALSEMVKQAARD
+2212 RRKMQALVDRAAEAAMPKSVVRD
-2226 AGYTEVAYHGTHS
+2226 ESGKLLKVYHYTNN
-2239 DFTVFDKKTIG
+2239 DFTVFDRGMARTG
-2250 NNFGTVSDL
+2250 NEMDGFFFAPDTESTREYGERRIAAYLNITNLALDPVLDREFNDSGT
-2259 GFYFTPYYED
+2259 
-2269 ARGFSTDF
+2269 
-2277 GKKGAHVL
+2277 
-2285 KGALRFSNPLVV
+2285 
-2297 EDTGWGSAIEQTD
+2297 
-2310 TRHGDLLRW
+2310 LLREKLAAQGYDGV
-2319 AREGKHDGIIVRSLD
+2319 ARTENGKIYEYMV
-2334 DEFQDDDG
+2334 
-2342 NYDTVYVAFD
+2342 FD
-2352 SNQFKVL
+2352 SNQVKSA
-2359 DPVTYDDSGNVIP
+2359 DSVTYDDNGNVIP
-2372 LSQRFDTAN
+2372 LSQRFDTGN

-2389 NNQESQVDRLARK
+2389 NSGESRVDRLVRK

-2433 VNGIAKG
+2433 VNAIAKG
-2440 ILESVNAKDSEFGR
+2440 ILESVNAKDTEFGK

-2471 TMQEKAGELADRV
+2471 TMQEKAGELADRA
-2484 LEHHQAERDG
+2484 LEHHQAERDS

-2508 SLTDSQIGDA
+2508 SLTESQIGDA

-2523 SLNEFKKAIK
+2523 SLSEFKKAIR
-2533 GSIIIDQ
+2533 GSIILDQ

-2554 AQFPDRFDAET
+2554 ERFPDRFGADTTE
-2565 VAADMPDGIAS
+2565 ADMPDGIAN

-2589 TEFQYYKAEAKAD
+2589 TEFQYYKAETKAD

-2625 QQMADLKK
+2625 QQLADLKQ
-2633 QHQQEMRELR
+2633 QHKQEMQELR
-2643 RSWDAEAKAMEQS
+2643 RSWDEEAKAMERS
-2656 HQYDLEAERKRGKAA
+2656 HRYDLEAERKRGKAA

-2686 KGLWETERADIKRS
+2686 EGLWETERADIRRS
-2700 YQKQMKELREQNTQ
+2700 YEKQMRELKEQNTQ

-2732 QNTVDTLNRMLLRPT
+2732 QNTIDTLNRMLLRPT

-2769 AILDSKAGQN
+2769 VILDSKTGQN

-2787 EQMRTLEK
+2787 EQLRKLEGNPE
-2795 DPGANAEKIADLN
+2795 DNAEKIADLN

-2836 GQDGGLYDENI
+2836 GQDGGLYDSNI
-2847 EVQIK
+2847 EALIEDAK
-2852 YAREIIGDTAYKDLS
+2852 ETIGNTAYKDLS
-2867 LEQLKEVR
+2867 LKQLKAVR

-2883 TIRKA
+2883 TIRNA

-2894 GQNARIDDLVKRT
+2894 GQNSRIDDMVKRA
-2907 TIELSMKD
+2907 TIELSMKGK
-2915 RKKPTQTAIGK
+2915 KKPTQTAIGK
-2926 KIDQFFW
+2926 KVDQFFW

-2964 YRDVNSARDFFLGAA
+2964 YRDVNSAREFFLGAA
-2979 EKNGFDK
+2979 EKDGFDK
-2986 WNLDE
+2986 WDLDE

-3038 RLQRGPLGVT
+3038 RLQQGPLGVT

-3061 TDETIDAIVGS
+3061 TDETIDAIVNS

-3080 AYEMQQYLAK
+3080 AFEMQQYLAK

-3101 AMYGIKK
+3101 ALYGIKK

-3122 FSEHIRNQQEQ
+3122 FSERIREQQER

-3162 TWAEHVND
+3162 TWAQHVND

-3184 YRVYNWNQKG
+3184 YRVYNWTQKG
-3194 DVNGKKTMGVRQM
+3194 DSKGKQTMGVRQM

-3276 YFMGSKVESAGG
+3276 YFVGRKVESAGG
-3288 IQNTWEQLKKYAAV
+3288 IKATWDQLKKYAAV

-3335 TDKVDEL
+3335 KYKVDEF

-3400 SRSANM
+3400 SRSSHM
-3406 RAKSGLMSM
+3406 RAKTGLKSM
-3415 ATAFM
+3415 VTSFM

-3447 VMSSVAVATVL
+3447 VLSSVAVATVL
-3458 NAALAAVVYA
+3458 NAALASVVYA
-3468 ARDDDKTKTYWEKYL
+3468 ARDDDDDKTYWEKYM
-3483 ASLAGETVDSFNP
+3483 ASLAGETVDSLNP

-3508 LFMGYSVERTD
+3508 LLLGYSIERTD
-3519 MSLASDLADSIKKI
+3519 MALASDLVTDLKKVFM
-3533 AILYGKYD
+3533 LYEKYD
-3541 DEWSDEK
+3541 DEWSDEE
-3548 KKEWEKKVRDAW
+3548 KKEWKKKVRDAW
-3560 VDNAWMAGTV
+3560 LDNAWMAGTV
-3570 MGLPLKNLARD
+3570 MGLPLKNVVRD
-3581 VEAIINTATNP
+3581 VEAVFNTARNP
-3592 SNGAEMSADTILK
+3592 SNGADMSADTVLK
-3605 GMKDSARKSLPILS
+3605 AVKDSARKNFPILS

-3626 SDQLYKAITQKKDVL
+3626 SDQLYKAITQGKDVL
-3641 VKRLKAQYGDEKKYE
+3641 ARRLKAQFWDEKKYE

-3670 KEAAQY
+3670 KTAAQY
-3676 AIDGKTPERVAIIRK
+3676 AIDENTPKRVAIIRE
-3691 IVAEGNYTQDQVIKA
+3691 IVAEGHYTQDQVIKA
-3706 INQKANSMKGSSGGS
+3706 INQKANSMKEKTQSGKES
-3721 SGDTP
+3721 P
-3726 QKLYDYEEY
+3726 PEKLYDYSEY
-3735 VPAAANGLGY
+3735 VNAAANGLGY
-3745 ADEVRKELIRYQ
+3745 AGDVQKELIRYQ

-3762 EKDEKLTRAE
+3762 ENDGKLTRQE
-3772 AEEAAEKT
+3772 AEEDAQKT
-3780 FKSKV
+3780 FRSGV
-3785 KSETKDSYAAGEL
+3785 KKETKDGYSIGEL
-3798 TEAQVR
+3798 TEEQVR
-3804 KVLTAS
+3804 KVLTA
-3810 GAVKDDELNDLIL
+3810 ADIAEDEELDDLIL

-3914 RSVLRKLP
+3914 KSVLRKLP

>member
-1 MATLSTFQK
+1 MALLSTYQK
-10 FKEEQEKKKQ
+10 FKEKNAQGNQGGQSEPQKQQTQKNSGSGLMSTYQQFMSKKQ
-20 GGQQSTQQSTQQ
+20 GGTQAVSPAQ
-32 SGQKNTG
+32 
-39 LMNSYQ
+39 
-45 QFMAKQQGQETAYT
+45 
-59 PESDYGQ
+59 DYNQ
-66 RVMDVI
+66 RVWDVLQRVD
-72 GKAGNSAASRNG
+72 SANASRNG
-84 EWTADA
+84 GWSADVT
-90 SGGNAAEINALL
+90 GGNGLEINALL

-108 TGDKSG
+108 EGDKSG
-114 MTEYRNALLDY
+114 MTDYRNMLLGY
-125 NKRIQAEN
+125 NKQMQELN
-133 QYYAGFGT
+133 GYYSKFRDS
-141 KDDFNRVRSGYTN
+141 DDYDRQRSGYEN
-154 FGVGYDPR
+154 FGVGYSPE
-162 SYGLDDASARKLR
+162 SWGLSDSEARDIRKQQSQKDA
-175 QESAQ
+175 QES
-180 NDAKEAQRALAEL
+180 QRALAEYT
-193 NSARKNF
+193 
-200 AAVDSEWRAMDER
+200 AAKKEFEQVDSEWRAMDDR

-223 KDLTQRWQAA
+223 KDLTEKWQAA
-233 KDQVTAAE
+233 KKRMTDAE
-241 NALLNSRNRMDAYN
+241 NSLLGARNRMDAYN
-255 ATLGKVDKYGETS
+255 ATWGKIDQYAGDAA
-268 EAAKGTDTSYTG
+268 AAKGTDTSYTG
-280 PGYESIADWEN
+280 PGYESIVDWEN

-303 AQRPDYV
+303 AQRADYV
-310 PGTLQYTSDTE
+310 PGTIQYTRDTE

-335 PEQKQDAVNSSNV
+335 PEQKQDAVSSSNV
-348 QLNNVVMAGND
+348 QLNNIVMAGND

-364 LTDNEVETYYYIK
+364 LTDNEIETYYYIK
-377 GQQGQEAAN
+377 GQRGQEAAN

-404 VQSIENAGSWEK
+404 VQSIENANSWEK

-439 ADMVA
+439 TDMVT

-480 DKFGEKFAA
+480 DKFGEQFAA

-518 MALPAG
+518 LALPAG
-524 PFDFHV
+524 PFNFHV

-535 VMGLGAFAQRA
+535 VMGMGAFAQRA
-546 QEMELKGAT
+546 QELELKGAT

-689 GNTIGNYFVGDTLT
+689 SNTIGNYSVGDTLT

-723 SAKLS
+723 STKLS

-734 TQKASAG
+734 AQKASTG
-741 DKSIGNKYR
+741 DESIGNKYR
-750 MGKVASQIARQA
+750 MGKVASQIAKQA
-762 GREASKAETTEFR
+762 GREANKAETTEFR
-775 NAAEKYLAERRDIQ
+775 NAAEKYLSERRDIQ

-849 AVDVQ
+849 ALDVQ
-854 SSVLGFEPTKGET
+854 SSVLGFEPTRGET
-867 AFEYNQ
+867 AYEYNQ

-924 EDASLASIVSR
+924 EDAELASVVSR

-950 TESGMSAKSYA
+950 TASGMSAKSYA

-994 RTAWE
+994 RQAWE
-999 AGRQMRNRQT
+999 AGRDRR
-1009 TQQAAKI
+1009 AAKTAERAAKVD
-1016 SKGTQMV
+1016 SGTLMTDKK
-1023 NQRGLT
+1023 GLT
-1029 FRNSAKAIRNL
+1029 FKDSAKGIQNL
-1040 NEQQKTGI
+1040 NDQQKTGV
-1048 AAAKALAAAGLH
+1048 AAAKVLAEAGLH
-1060 IEVYASTDAE
+1060 IEVYASTESE
-1070 RASGAPNGFYRSSDG
+1070 RQNGAPNGIYRSSDG

-1097 QGTVAYVVAH
+1097 QGTVAYALAH
-1107 EATHFIKDLSA
+1107 ETTHFIKDFSPA
-1118 DKYQIYADILI
+1118 KYQTYADILI
-1129 EAVESKG
+1129 EAAESKG

-1148 KLSALEENRDKT
+1148 KQSALEENRGLT
-1160 AEELQQLAY
+1160 AEELQELAY

-1176 SETMLTDTDATQ
+1176 SETILTDTDAAQ

-1196 KDRTLWEKIRDFFT
+1196 QDRTLWEKIKDFFT

-1215 LRSAYKGLDPDSDI
+1215 LRNAYKGVDPDSDI
-1229 ARVTRQ
+1229 GRVMKR
-1235 AIRDNEKV
+1235 AISDNEKV
-1243 AQAWAEALVE
+1243 AQAWAEAVVE
-1253 AGSHYSTGRAG
+1253 AGENYQ
-1264 FYEELQDVA
+1264 LQ
-1273 ALVEESSP
+1273 
-1281 VQADELLQKT
+1281 
-1291 QQVEE
+1291 
-1296 AETVQEEASVEAAQE
+1296 
-1311 ETVSEAA
+1311 
-1318 QEETRAEEQTREEV
+1318 
-1332 QAEEQ
+1332 
-1337 EPEEIREEAEEQ
+1337 
-1349 APEARQEEQVPE
+1349 
-1361 QKPVEEAAET
+1361 
-1371 IQDTQEEAPQEQV
+1371 
-1384 PEEAARE
+1384 
-1391 ELPEQPEEQTPAPQ
+1391 
-1405 KQSLAESAADMV
+1405 
-1417 RYARAIV
+1417 
-1424 ETVEERAEE
+1424 
-1433 SEELADSEQIDALN
+1433 
-1447 QARTELAIAASDVIL
+1447 
-1462 NEGNTEK
+1462 
-1469 AQAAYEAAEDAITD
+1469 
-1483 FQQAMDAVVEADTG
+1483 
-1497 FQAEETVD
+1497 
-1505 LSEEYAKQVEEYD
+1505 
-1518 AKIAEI
+1518 
-1524 QAAIAESEARAAE
+1524 
-1537 IESRIAEIE
+1537 
-1546 KESAQNSVESEAG
+1546 
-1559 VEEESNGGSATDT
+1559 
-1572 AEQVRAEE
+1572 
-1580 ARIRDL
+1580 
-1586 ERFGT
+1586 
-1591 LLDELT
+1591 
-1597 EIRKNNEAG
+1597 
-1606 EGQKRTREHTQAAED
+1606 
-1621 SAYAQEFAW
+1621 
-1630 FEDLLDKA
+1630 
-1638 EKAPHLVHGQ
+1638 
-1648 DYNSVSLYEQAV
+1648 
-1660 DAYGAQFDEYVK
+1660 
-1672 DFAVSFS
+1672 
-1679 NMLRGNAVEVSPET
+1679 
-1693 YYKLAQQYFRARNV
+1693 
-1707 VAEKAPKLCKFV
+1707 
-1719 RAVDLKYL
+1719 
-1727 GQFDYLNEAEL
+1727 
-1738 QAALSKFYLPD
+1738 
-1749 SLGRYR
+1749 
-1755 PQLEIADGK
+1755 
-1764 RFVKVWDMKNDGSIS
+1764 
-1779 NLGDEFLNSIWAD
+1779 
-1792 SSAAL
+1792 
-1797 DGQKNNARGGERF
+1797 DGQKNNARAGERF
-1810 SLRGQ
+1810 SVRQ
-1815 TQQELTT
+1815 
-1822 KYQAEVDSILNMQD
+1822 YQADAARFAQEIDQWNRDGMESGVRFELGSTGEVLQGLGAIESDIYMNGDKIQKILQEHPEITLNEIKQIPQILNDPTLILKSRNVGRGGRQNTRMVLFGSVKGQNGMPVLTVFDLRPSENHFVLNDMQKVTSAYTKTNGVAFLENSFVLYAD
-1836 TTPRQVIVGYTPSL
+1836 KKRTTSLLRTIGFQMPIELLQSGFIGNITYNKQNVNLYGEKFSDVVGYTG
-1850 YQELGMPS
+1850 E
-1858 LPLTIG
+1858 
-1864 SGHVY
+1864 
-1869 SAAKTEAQARQDGNF
+1869 
-1884 RKGVHYHGLGDAA
+1884 
-1897 VKNIYDAIQDPVMII
+1897 
-1912 AAKDVNRNAS
+1912 
-1922 PMRSTH
+1922 
-1928 SVVAIVDIGTAEKS
+1928 
-1942 LLVPIEITAERTVN
+1942 
-1956 GVQMDVN
+1956 
-1963 TISSVY
+1963 
-1969 NKSVNNLVAE
+1969 
-1979 AIAQEN
+1979 
-1985 AGDIG
+1985 
-1990 IFYAKKEALTLPA
+1990 
-2003 AGVQFPVRL
+2003 
-2012 QQSIASDSIVHRFS
+2012 
-2026 EKVNMKISENTQS
+2026 
-2039 QQFKRWFGDWQN
+2039 
-2051 DPAKAS
+2051 
-2057 KVVNADGT
+2057 
-2065 PKVVYHG
+2065 
-2072 TNAEFTVFDSPN
+2072 
-2084 GTYWFSESSDY
+2084 
-2095 AESMAE
+2095 
-2101 ERGGNGLMQAFLD
+2101 
-2114 IKNPYYAK
+2114 
-2122 LAPGKFSD
+2122 
-2130 PNSEARIIREAKK
+2130 
-2143 GGYDGVVIEADTT
+2143 
-2156 NELLK
+2156 
-2161 DTFYVVFSPEQIKS
+2161 
-2175 ATDNIGIFDKGNPD
+2175 
-2189 IRYSSRNARDAE
+2189 RYSSRNVRDAE

-2212 REALSEMVKQAARD
+2212 REVLQQMVKQAAKD
-2226 AGYTEVAYHGTHS
+2226 AGYTQLFYHGS
-2239 DFTVFDKKTIG
+2239 KKGGGFTVFRDWQ
-2250 NNFGTVSDL
+2250 
-2259 GFYFTPYYED
+2259 YFTENRDYAKRYTDRNNEKSLYTTYVKMDNPFDTRIDSVRDIFED
-2269 ARGFSTDF
+2269 ARMEYGMGELLENGLPDWTDGYDIADYIDENDLPYDSIVLDEGGDMVN
-2277 GKKGAHVL
+2277 GKPVRRGL
-2285 KGALRFSNPLVV
+2285 SYVV
-2297 EDTGWGSAIEQTD
+2297 
-2310 TRHGDLLRW
+2310 R
-2319 AREGKHDGIIVRSLD
+2319 K
-2334 DEFQDDDG
+2334 
-2342 NYDTVYVAFD
+2342 
-2352 SNQFKVL
+2352 SNQVKSADV
-2359 DPVTYDDSGNVIP
+2359 VTYDDSGNVIP
-2372 LSQRFDTAN
+2372 LSRRFDTGN

-2389 NNQESQVDRLARK
+2389 NTQESQVERLARK
-2402 NEELKAEAEYLKQV
+2402 NEELKAEAEYLRQV

-2421 QGNRKNLRDRES
+2421 RGNSRNLLDRES

-2440 ILESVNAKDSEFGR
+2440 ILESVNAKGTEFGK

-2460 RDLVTVEMDYD
+2460 RALQTENMDYSE
-2471 TMQEKAGELADRV
+2471 MQKRAGELADWA

-2523 SLNEFKKAIK
+2523 SLSEFKKAIR

-2565 VAADMPDGIAS
+2565 AAADMPDGIANV
-2576 IVSWANSAEADSE
+2576 VSWATNAEADSE
-2589 TEFQYYKAEAKAD
+2589 TEFQYYKAETKAD

-2625 QQMADLKK
+2625 QQMEDLKK
-2633 QHQQEMRELR
+2633 QHQQEMKELR
-2643 RSWDAEAKAMEQS
+2643 RNWDAEAKAMEQS
-2656 HQYDLEAERKRGKAA
+2656 HKYDLEAERKRGQAA

-2700 YQKQMKELREQNTQ
+2700 YEKQMQELREQNTQ

-2732 QNTVDTLNRMLLRPT
+2732 QNTVDTLNRLLLKPT
-2747 NTSHVPQELQSSV
+2747 NTAHVPQELQSSV

-2769 AILDSKAGQN
+2769 VILDSKAGQN
-2779 ADRLAKYA
+2779 ADRLARYA
-2787 EQMRTLEK
+2787 EQLRTLEQN
-2795 DPGANAEKIADLN
+2795 PEANAEKIADLN
-2808 RKIGDLTGRDI
+2808 RKIGNLTGRDI

-2847 EVQIK
+2847 EALIEDAK
-2852 YAREIIGDTAYKDLS
+2852 ETIGNTAYKDLS
-2867 LEQLKEVR
+2867 LKQLKAVR

-2883 TIRKA
+2883 TIRNA

-2894 GQNARIDDLVKRT
+2894 GQNARIDEMVKRAT
-2907 TIELSMKD
+2907 VELSLKN
-2915 RKKPTQTAIGK
+2915 RKKPTQTAMGK

-2946 SAVMSELYR
+2946 SSVMNELYR

-2964 YRDVNSARDFFLGAA
+2964 YRDVNSAREFFLGDA

-2986 WNLDE
+2986 WDLNE

-3038 RLQRGPLGVT
+3038 RQQRGPLGVT

-3061 TDETIDAIVGS
+3061 TNETIDAIVNS

-3080 AYEMQQYLAK
+3080 AFEMQQYLAK

-3101 AMYGIKK
+3101 ALYGIKK

-3122 FSEHIRNQQEQ
+3122 FSERIREQQER
-3133 TGNKV
+3133 TGNKQ
-3138 KNSGFTKALTQHAN
+3138 KNKGFTKALTQHAN
-3152 NAIELSSLTE
+3152 NAIELASLTE
-3162 TWAEHVND
+3162 TWAQHVND

-3184 YRVYNWNQKG
+3184 YRVYNWTQKG
-3194 DVNGKKTMGVRQM
+3194 DTDGKRTMGVRQM

-3335 TDKVDEL
+3335 KDKVDKY

-3357 IWEAA
+3357 IWEA

-3433 VRKFARGDKRMAGK
+3433 VRKFAGGDKRMAGK

-3458 NAALAAVVYA
+3458 NAALASVVYA
-3468 ARDDDKTKTYWEKYL
+3468 ARDDDDDKTYWEKYM
-3483 ASLAGETVDSFNP
+3483 ASLAGETVDSLNP

-3508 LFMGYSVERTD
+3508 LLLGYSIERTD
-3519 MSLASDLADSIKKI
+3519 MSLASDLITALKKI
-3533 AILYGKYD
+3533 TTLYGKYD

-3548 KKEWEKKVRDAW
+3548 KKEWEKKVRTAW
-3560 VDNAWMAGTV
+3560 LDNAWMVGTV
-3570 MGLPLKNLARD
+3570 MGLPLKNVVRD
-3581 VEAIINTATNP
+3581 VEAVINTARNP
-3592 SNGAEMSADTILK
+3592 SNGAEMNADTVLK
-3605 GMKDSARKSLPILS
+3605 AMKDSARKNFPILS

-3626 SDQLYKAITQKKDVL
+3626 SDQLYKAITQGKDVL
-3641 VKRLKAQYGDEKKYE
+3641 ARRLKAQFGDEKKYE

-3670 KEAAQY
+3670 KTAAQY
-3676 AIDGKTPERVAIIRK
+3676 AIDGNTPKRVAIIRE
-3691 IVAEGNYTQDQVIKA
+3691 IVAEGHYTQDQVIKA
-3706 INQKANSMKGSSGGS
+3706 INQKANSMKEKTQSGKES
-3721 SGDTP
+3721 P
-3726 QKLYDYEEY
+3726 PEKLYDYSEY
-3735 VPAAANGLGY
+3735 VNAAANGLGY
-3745 ADEVRKELIRYQ
+3745 AGDVQKELIRYQ

-3762 EKDEKLTRAE
+3762 EADGKLTRQE
-3772 AEEAAEKT
+3772 AETDALKT
-3780 FKSKV
+3780 FQSNV
-3785 KSETKDSYAAGEL
+3785 KSDAKDGYAAGEL

-3804 KVLTAS
+3804 KVLTA
-3810 GAVKDDELNDLIL
+3810 ADIAEDEELDDLIL

-3894 MPISDAQKDTLF
+3894 MPISDAQKDILF

-3914 RSVLRKLP
+3914 KSVLRKLP

>member
-20 GGQQSTQQSTQQ
+20 GGQQSNQQSTQQ
-32 SGQKNTG
+32 SGQKSTG

-45 QFMAKQQGQETAYT
+45 QFIAKQQGQETAYT
-59 PESDYGQ
+59 PGSDYGQ

-72 GKAGNSAASRNG
+72 GKVGNSAASRNG

-125 NKRIQAEN
+125 NKRIQDEN

-255 ATLGKVDKYGETS
+255 ATWGKVDKYGETS

-291 KKNEEQAAQDAQ
+291 RKNEEQAAQDAQ
-303 AQRPDYV
+303 AQRADYV
-310 PGTLQYTSDTE
+310 PGTLRYTSDTE

-335 PEQKQDAVNSSNV
+335 PEQKQDAISSSNV

-404 VQSIENAGSWEK
+404 VQSIENANGWEK

-439 ADMVA
+439 ADMVT

-480 DKFGEKFAA
+480 DKFGEQFAA
-489 KAGNLANQTFQALM
+489 KAGNLANQTFQAVM
-503 SGVDSMAGAMTFGQG
+503 SGVDSFVGAKTFGQG

-575 VSMEVFFTNILDNP
+575 VSMEVFFTNILENP

-627 KNSENSMAVREY
+627 KNSENSMAAREY
-639 MAQGMTEEKA
+639 MRQGMTEEEAK
-649 RQQVWKD
+649 RQVWKD
-656 NAVDILW
+656 NAVEILW
-663 AGYGGAISAGAMAAG
+663 AGYGGAISAGAMAG
-678 GQLATDTVRKA
+678 FGQVANDTVAKVR
-689 GNTIGNYFVGDTLT
+689 NTVGNYAVGDTLT

-715 NALQDQKK
+715 NALQNQKK
-723 SAKLS
+723 GAKLA
-728 KAAQEV
+728 KKAQEV
-734 TQKASAG
+734 AHNASVG
-741 DKSIGNKYR
+741 DVSPGNKYR
-750 MGKVASQIARQA
+750 MGKVATQIAQQA
-762 GREASKAETTEFR
+762 GREASRAEVAEFR
-775 NAAEKYLAERRDIQ
+775 AAAEKYLAGQRDIQ
-789 DKKRALNVLTRAY
+789 HKKLALNVLTRAY
-802 DGTTIP
+802 EGTTMVP
-808 GDSAAMRRWGNQMTR
+808 GDRAYMRMIQGDKLTQN
-823 EILEGIGGKQTLQ
+823 ILDSIGGKETLQ

-841 RAASAIQT
+841 REAASMRT
-849 AVDVQ
+849 AASVQ
-854 SSVLGFEPTKGET
+854 GSVLGLEPT
-867 AFEYNQ
+867 Q
-873 EGDTQAYLKDSS
+873 EKAAYDSDNSGQAYLKDSK
-885 DPVNIRAEDPVAKI
+885 DPVNIRGIAEIRDGQMYVA
-899 ENGKMWLNT
+899 T
-908 DDGQTVEADNV
+908 DEGQTVKASDV
-919 SFGTA
+919 SFGSYGEAALYSAISNMHTDTQKA
-924 EDASLASIVSR
+924 RSL
-935 MNITADQAN
+935 
-944 SLYAAR
+944 LYGLDS
-950 TESGMSAKSYA
+950 SGMSTQAYA
-961 TALQNAYLKGFSGV
+961 MALQNAYNKGMSGV
-975 TYNGIQDYSAAAKL
+975 SYEGIQSYSSAAKL
-989 PGDVR
+989 SDDMR
-994 RTAWE
+994 RQAWE
-999 AGRQMRNRQT
+999 AGRDRRAVKT
-1009 TQQAAKI
+1009 GERAAKVD
-1016 SKGTQMV
+1016 SGTLVNREKGLNIQD
-1023 NQRGLT
+1023 
-1029 FRNSAKAIRNL
+1029 SAKEIVRDSGKM
-1040 NEQQKTGI
+1040 NEQQKAGV
-1048 AAAKALAAAGLH
+1048 AAAKVLAEAGLH
-1060 IEVYASTDAE
+1060 IEVYASTESE
-1070 RASGAPNGFYRSSDG
+1070 RQNGAPNGIYRSSDG

-1097 QGTVAYVVAH
+1097 QGTVAYALAH
-1107 EATHFIKDLSA
+1107 ETTHFIKDWSA
-1118 DKYQIYADILI
+1118 TKYQTFADILI
-1129 EAVESKG
+1129 EAAESKG

-1148 KLSALEENRDKT
+1148 KQSALEENRGKS
-1160 AEELQQLAY
+1160 AEELQKLAY

-1176 SETMLTDTDATQ
+1176 SETMLTDTDAAQ

-1196 KDRTLWEKIRDFFT
+1196 QDRTLWEKIKDFFT

-1215 LRSAYKGLDPDSDI
+1215 LRSAYKGIDPDSDI
-1229 ARVTRQ
+1229 GRVMKR
-1235 AIRDNEKV
+1235 AIQDNETV
-1243 AQAWAEALVE
+1243 AQAWAEAVVE
-1253 AGSHYSTGRAG
+1253 AGENYQ
-1264 FYEELQDVA
+1264 LQ
-1273 ALVEESSP
+1273 
-1281 VQADELLQKT
+1281 
-1291 QQVEE
+1291 
-1296 AETVQEEASVEAAQE
+1296 
-1311 ETVSEAA
+1311 
-1318 QEETRAEEQTREEV
+1318 
-1332 QAEEQ
+1332 
-1337 EPEEIREEAEEQ
+1337 
-1349 APEARQEEQVPE
+1349 
-1361 QKPVEEAAET
+1361 
-1371 IQDTQEEAPQEQV
+1371 
-1384 PEEAARE
+1384 
-1391 ELPEQPEEQTPAPQ
+1391 
-1405 KQSLAESAADMV
+1405 
-1417 RYARAIV
+1417 
-1424 ETVEERAEE
+1424 
-1433 SEELADSEQIDALN
+1433 
-1447 QARTELAIAASDVIL
+1447 
-1462 NEGNTEK
+1462 
-1469 AQAAYEAAEDAITD
+1469 
-1483 FQQAMDAVVEADTG
+1483 
-1497 FQAEETVD
+1497 
-1505 LSEEYAKQVEEYD
+1505 
-1518 AKIAEI
+1518 
-1524 QAAIAESEARAAE
+1524 
-1537 IESRIAEIE
+1537 
-1546 KESAQNSVESEAG
+1546 
-1559 VEEESNGGSATDT
+1559 
-1572 AEQVRAEE
+1572 
-1580 ARIRDL
+1580 
-1586 ERFGT
+1586 
-1591 LLDELT
+1591 
-1597 EIRKNNEAG
+1597 
-1606 EGQKRTREHTQAAED
+1606 
-1621 SAYAQEFAW
+1621 
-1630 FEDLLDKA
+1630 
-1638 EKAPHLVHGQ
+1638 
-1648 DYNSVSLYEQAV
+1648 
-1660 DAYGAQFDEYVK
+1660 
-1672 DFAVSFS
+1672 
-1679 NMLRGNAVEVSPET
+1679 
-1693 YYKLAQQYFRARNV
+1693 
-1707 VAEKAPKLCKFV
+1707 
-1719 RAVDLKYL
+1719 
-1727 GQFDYLNEAEL
+1727 
-1738 QAALSKFYLPD
+1738 
-1749 SLGRYR
+1749 
-1755 PQLEIADGK
+1755 
-1764 RFVKVWDMKNDGSIS
+1764 
-1779 NLGDEFLNSIWAD
+1779 
-1792 SSAAL
+1792 
-1797 DGQKNNARGGERF
+1797 DGQKNNARAGDKF
-1810 SLRGQ
+1810 SVRTAFANEL
-1815 TQQELTT
+1815 QEWF
-1822 KYQAEVDSILNMQD
+1822 D
-1836 TTPRQVIVGYTPSL
+1836 TTTHDERKVSGKRFLVGTTTDVLKSIGVRD
-1850 YQELGMPS
+1850 YQIYFGGSKIDKILEKNSSMDLD
-1858 LPLTIG
+1858 TI
-1864 SGHVY
+1864 
-1869 SAAKTEAQARQDGNF
+1869 KR
-1884 RKGVHYHGLGDAA
+1884 A
-1897 VKNIYDAIQDPVMII
+1897 VN
-1912 AAKDVNRNAS
+1912 
-1922 PMRSTH
+1922 
-1928 SVVAIVDIGTAEKS
+1928 
-1942 LLVPIEITAERTVN
+1942 LLENPILIMQSRTV
-1956 GVQMDVN
+1956 D
-1963 TISSVY
+1963 
-1969 NKSVNNLVAE
+1969 
-1979 AIAQEN
+1979 
-1985 AGDIG
+1985 
-1990 IFYAKKEALTLPA
+1990 
-2003 AGVQFPVRL
+2003 
-2012 QQSIASDSIVHRFS
+2012 DSIVL
-2026 EKVNMKISENTQS
+2026 
-2039 QQFKRWFGDWQN
+2039 FGDVYTSGGKPVMLSLLLN
-2051 DPAKAS
+2051 
-2057 KVVNADGT
+2057 
-2065 PKVVYHG
+2065 PKNKSG
-2072 TNAEFTVFDSPN
+2072 EIL
-2084 GTYWFSESSDY
+2084 DY
-2095 AESMAE
+2095 AVITSTYGRRTNNIQNLLDSSQIYYVNEDKNRTDGWLQAL
-2101 ERGGNGLMQAFLD
+2101 GLQLPSAVT
-2114 IKNPYYAK
+2114 K
-2122 LAPGKFSD
+2122 LGSIGK
-2130 PNSEARIIREAKK
+2130 I
-2143 GGYDGVVIEADTT
+2143 ADL
-2156 NELLK
+2156 N
-2161 DTFYVVFSPEQIKS
+2161 
-2175 ATDNIGIFDKGNPD
+2175 
-2189 IRYSSRNARDAE
+2189 
-2201 YMELA
+2201 
-2206 KDPEGN
+2206 
-2212 REALSEMVKQAARD
+2212 
-2226 AGYTEVAYHGTHS
+2226 
-2239 DFTVFDKKTIG
+2239 
-2250 NNFGTVSDL
+2250 
-2259 GFYFTPYYED
+2259 
-2269 ARGFSTDF
+2269 
-2277 GKKGAHVL
+2277 
-2285 KGALRFSNPLVV
+2285 
-2297 EDTGWGSAIEQTD
+2297 
-2310 TRHGDLLRW
+2310 
-2319 AREGKHDGIIVRSLD
+2319 
-2334 DEFQDDDG
+2334 
-2342 NYDTVYVAFD
+2342 
-2352 SNQFKVL
+2352 
-2359 DPVTYDDSGNVIP
+2359 GNVN
-2372 LSQRFDTAN
+2372 SMT
-2381 EDIRYSSR
+2381 EKTSDIRYSSR
-2389 NNQESQVDRLARK
+2389 NNQENQVDRLARK
-2402 NEELKAEAEYLKQV
+2402 NEELKAEAEYLRQV

-2421 QGNRKNLRDRES
+2421 KGNTRNLRDRES
-2433 VNGIAKG
+2433 VNAIAKG
-2440 ILESVNAKDSEFGR
+2440 ILESVNAKDGEFG
-2454 KLNDFY
+2454 KQLNDFY
-2460 RDLVTVEMDYD
+2460 RDMVTVEMDYD
-2471 TMQEKAGELADRV
+2471 TMRERAGELADWA

-2523 SLNEFKKAIK
+2523 SLNEFKKAIR

-2554 AQFPDRFDAET
+2554 AEFPDRFDAET
-2565 VAADMPDGIAS
+2565 VAADMPDGIAN
-2576 IVSWANSAEADSE
+2576 IVSWANSTEADSE
-2589 TEFQYYKAEAKAD
+2589 TEFQYNKAETKAD

-2615 PIESVSDTLK
+2615 PVESVSDTLK
-2625 QQMADLKK
+2625 QQMKDMEK
-2633 QHQQEMRELR
+2633 QHKKEMRELR
-2643 RSWDAEAKAMEQS
+2643 KSWDAEAKAMEQS
-2656 HQYDLEAERKRGKAA
+2656 HKYDLEAERKRGEAA
-2671 VEALKYQQEVIQKAQ
+2671 VEALKYQQEAVQKAQ

-2700 YQKQMKELREQNTQ
+2700 YEKQMKDMEDASDAEMKVMQQEFFRVVREWEKSGKTINELQKQVKELQKGWEDEAKAMELSHQYDLDAEKLNTATVQREFNRLLREYDASDR
-2714 KAHEKVE
+2714 KADRLEAKVKQQREAAEAKVE
-2721 SRHRTEERHKL
+2721 SRKKTEERHKL

-2747 NTSHVPQELQSSV
+2747 NTSHVPQELQISV
-2760 AMAMKVING
+2760 AMALKVING
-2769 AILDSKAGQN
+2769 VILDSKAGQN
-2779 ADRLAKYA
+2779 ADRLSEYA
-2787 EQMRTLEK
+2787 YRLRELEK
-2795 DPGANAEKIADLN
+2795 NPSANAERIADLN
-2808 RKIGDLTGRDI
+2808 RKIRNLTGKDI

-2847 EVQIK
+2847 EALIEDAK
-2852 YAREIIGDTAYKDLS
+2852 ETIGNTDYKDLS
-2867 LEQLKEVR
+2867 LEQLKAVR

-2883 TIRKA
+2883 TIRNA

-2894 GQNARIDDLVKRT
+2894 GQNARIDEMVKRAT
-2907 TIELSMKD
+2907 MELSLKEK
-2915 RKKPTQTAIGK
+2915 KKPTQTAMGK

-2946 SAVMSELYR
+2946 SAVMSELYN
-2955 NLRNGEDTF
+2955 NLRKGEDTF

-3038 RLQRGPLGVT
+3038 RQQRGPLGVT

-3101 AMYGIKK
+3101 ALYGIKK

-3122 FSEHIRNQQEQ
+3122 FSERIREQQER

-3152 NAIELSSLTE
+3152 NAIELASLTE

-3184 YRVYNWNQKG
+3184 YRVYNWTQKG
-3194 DVNGKKTMGVRQM
+3194 DTDGKRTMGVRQM

-3276 YFMGSKVESAGG
+3276 YFLGGKVESAGG
-3288 IQNTWEQLKKYAAV
+3288 IKETWAQLKKYAAV

-3320 EYIIGRHSVNAWGKF
+3320 EYIIGRNSVNAWGKF

-3375 EALLQKAGELFT
+3375 ESLLQKAGELFT

-3433 VRKFARGDKRMAGK
+3433 VRKFRNGDKRMAGK
-3447 VMSSVAVATVL
+3447 MLSSVATATVL

-3468 ARDDDKTKTYWEKYL
+3468 ARDDDDTKTYWEKYL

-3496 LTYIPVLSDINN
+3496 LTYVPIIADINN

-3519 MSLASDLADSIKKI
+3519 MSLVSDLATALKKI
-3533 AILYGKYD
+3533 ATLYGKYD
-3541 DEWSDEK
+3541 SSWDEDQ
-3548 KKEWEKKVRDAW
+3548 KKEWEKKIADAW
-3560 VDNAWMAGTV
+3560 KDNALMAGTI
-3570 MGLPLKNLARD
+3570 MGLPLKNIARD
-3581 VEAIINTATNP
+3581 VEAIINMATNP

-3626 SDQLYKAITQKKDVL
+3626 SDQLYKAITQGKDVL
-3641 VKRLKAQYGDEKKYE
+3641 ARRLKAQYGDDKKYE
-3656 SALLKGLRENDPRI
+3656 SALLKGLRENDLRI

-3676 AIDGKTPERVAIIRK
+3676 ALDGKTPERVAIIRE
-3691 IVAEGNYTQDQVIKA
+3691 IVAEGHYTQDQVIKA
-3706 INQKANSMKGSSGGS
+3706 INQKANSMKESSGGS

-3762 EKDEKLTRAE
+3762 EKDGKLTREE
-3772 AEEAAEKT
+3772 AEEAATKT
-3780 FKSKV
+3780 FKSRV
-3785 KSETKDSYAAGEL
+3785 KSEAKDSYAAGEL

-3804 KVLTAS
+3804 KVLEA
-3810 GAVKDDELNDLIL
+3810 ADIAKDEELDDLIL

-3831 GDEISWSNARY
+3831 GSEINWSNARY
-3842 LDYAETIHPA
+3842 LEYAETIQPA
-3852 GISADTYDSY
+3852 GISAEDYDNY
-3862 IRAVSKLS
+3862 IRATSKMNG
-3870 SIDEDG
+3870 IDENG
-3876 DGKTDITK
+3876 DGKKEITK
-3884 QEQVIEYIDS
+3884 QAQVIEYIDS
-3894 MPISDAQKDTLF
+3894 MPISDEQKDILF
-3906 QAEYPKAR
+3906 QAEYPNAR
-3914 RSVLRKLP
+3914 KSVLRKLP

>member
-20 GGQQSTQQSTQQ
+20 GGQQSNQQSTQQ
-32 SGQKNTG
+32 SGQKSTG

-45 QFMAKQQGQETAYT
+45 QFIAKQQGQETAYT

-72 GKAGNSAASRNG
+72 GKVGNSAASRNG

-180 NDAKEAQRALAEL
+180 NDAKVAQRALAEL

-255 ATLGKVDKYGETS
+255 ATWGKVDKYGETS
-268 EAAKGTDTSYTG
+268 EVAKGTDTSYTG

-291 KKNEEQAAQDAQ
+291 KKNEELAAQDAQ

-310 PGTLQYTSDTE
+310 PGTLRYTSDTE

-335 PEQKQDAVNSSNV
+335 PEQKQDAVSSSNV

-404 VQSIENAGSWEK
+404 VQSIENANGWEK

-439 ADMVA
+439 ADMVT

-480 DKFGEKFAA
+480 DKFGEQFAA
-489 KAGNLANQTFQALM
+489 KAGNLANQTFQAVM
-503 SGVDSMAGAMTFGQG
+503 SGVDSFVGAKTFGQG
-518 MALPAG
+518 IALPAG

-663 AGYGGAISAGAMAAG
+663 AGYGGAISAGAMAAA
-678 GQLATDTVRKA
+678 GQAATDTVTKVSD
-689 GNTIGNYFVGDTLT
+689 TIGNYAVGDTLT

-715 NALQDQKK
+715 NALQNQKK
-723 SAKLS
+723 GAKLA
-728 KAAQEV
+728 KKAQEV
-734 TQKASAG
+734 AHNASVG
-741 DKSIGNKYR
+741 DVSPGNKYR
-750 MGKVASQIARQA
+750 MGKVATQIAQQA
-762 GREASKAETTEFR
+762 GREASKAEVTEFR
-775 NAAEKYLAERRDIQ
+775 AAAEKYLAGQRDIQ
-789 DKKRALNVLTRAY
+789 HKKLALNVLTRAY
-802 DGTTIP
+802 EGTTMVP
-808 GDSAAMRRWGNQMTR
+808 GDRAYMRMIQGDKLTQN
-823 EILEGIGGKQTLQ
+823 ILDSIGGKETLE

-841 RAASAIQT
+841 REAASMRT
-849 AVDVQ
+849 AASVQ
-854 SSVLGFEPTKGET
+854 GSVLGIEPT
-867 AFEYNQ
+867 Q
-873 EGDTQAYLKDSS
+873 ERAAYDSDNSGQAYLKDSK
-885 DPVNIRAEDPVAKI
+885 DPVNIRGIAEIRDGQMYVA
-899 ENGKMWLNT
+899 T
-908 DDGQTVEADNV
+908 DEGQTVKANDV
-919 SFGTA
+919 SFGSYGEAAVYSAISNMHTDTQKA
-924 EDASLASIVSR
+924 RSL
-935 MNITADQAN
+935 
-944 SLYAAR
+944 LYGLDS
-950 TESGMSAKSYA
+950 SGMSTQAYA
-961 TALQNAYLKGFSGV
+961 TALQNAYNKGMSGV
-975 TYNGIQDYSAAAKL
+975 SYEGIQSYSYAAKL
-989 PGDVR
+989 SDDVR
-994 RTAWE
+994 RQAWE
-999 AGRQMRNRQT
+999 AGRDRR
-1009 TQQAAKI
+1009 AAKTAERAAKVD
-1016 SKGTQMV
+1016 SGTLMTDKK
-1023 NQRGLT
+1023 GLT
-1029 FRNSAKAIRNL
+1029 FRDSAKGIQNL
-1040 NEQQKTGI
+1040 NDQQKAGV
-1048 AAAKALAAAGLH
+1048 AAAKVLAEAGLH
-1060 IEVYASTDAE
+1060 IEVYASTETE
-1070 RASGAPNGFYRSSDG
+1070 RQNGAPNGIYRSSDG

-1097 QGTVAYVVAH
+1097 QGTVAYALAH
-1107 EATHFIKDLSA
+1107 ETTHFIKDFSPE
-1118 DKYQIYADILI
+1118 KYQTYADILI
-1129 EAVESKG
+1129 EAAESKG

-1148 KLSALEENRDKT
+1148 RLSELRENRSLT
-1160 AEELQQLAY
+1160 AEALQELAY

-1176 SETMLTDTDATQ
+1176 SETMLSDTDAAQ

-1196 KDRTLWEKIRDFFT
+1196 QDRTLWEKIKDFFT

-1215 LRSAYKGLDPDSDI
+1215 LRSAYKDTDPDSDI
-1229 ARVTRQ
+1229 GRVMKR
-1235 AIRDNEKV
+1235 AIQDNETV
-1243 AQAWAEALVE
+1243 AQAWAEAVVE
-1253 AGSHYSTGRAG
+1253 AGENYQ
-1264 FYEELQDVA
+1264 LQ
-1273 ALVEESSP
+1273 
-1281 VQADELLQKT
+1281 
-1291 QQVEE
+1291 
-1296 AETVQEEASVEAAQE
+1296 
-1311 ETVSEAA
+1311 
-1318 QEETRAEEQTREEV
+1318 
-1332 QAEEQ
+1332 
-1337 EPEEIREEAEEQ
+1337 
-1349 APEARQEEQVPE
+1349 
-1361 QKPVEEAAET
+1361 
-1371 IQDTQEEAPQEQV
+1371 
-1384 PEEAARE
+1384 
-1391 ELPEQPEEQTPAPQ
+1391 
-1405 KQSLAESAADMV
+1405 
-1417 RYARAIV
+1417 
-1424 ETVEERAEE
+1424 
-1433 SEELADSEQIDALN
+1433 
-1447 QARTELAIAASDVIL
+1447 
-1462 NEGNTEK
+1462 
-1469 AQAAYEAAEDAITD
+1469 
-1483 FQQAMDAVVEADTG
+1483 
-1497 FQAEETVD
+1497 
-1505 LSEEYAKQVEEYD
+1505 
-1518 AKIAEI
+1518 
-1524 QAAIAESEARAAE
+1524 
-1537 IESRIAEIE
+1537 
-1546 KESAQNSVESEAG
+1546 
-1559 VEEESNGGSATDT
+1559 
-1572 AEQVRAEE
+1572 
-1580 ARIRDL
+1580 
-1586 ERFGT
+1586 
-1591 LLDELT
+1591 
-1597 EIRKNNEAG
+1597 
-1606 EGQKRTREHTQAAED
+1606 
-1621 SAYAQEFAW
+1621 
-1630 FEDLLDKA
+1630 
-1638 EKAPHLVHGQ
+1638 
-1648 DYNSVSLYEQAV
+1648 
-1660 DAYGAQFDEYVK
+1660 
-1672 DFAVSFS
+1672 
-1679 NMLRGNAVEVSPET
+1679 
-1693 YYKLAQQYFRARNV
+1693 
-1707 VAEKAPKLCKFV
+1707 
-1719 RAVDLKYL
+1719 
-1727 GQFDYLNEAEL
+1727 
-1738 QAALSKFYLPD
+1738 
-1749 SLGRYR
+1749 
-1755 PQLEIADGK
+1755 
-1764 RFVKVWDMKNDGSIS
+1764 
-1779 NLGDEFLNSIWAD
+1779 
-1792 SSAAL
+1792 
-1797 DGQKNNARGGERF
+1797 DGQKNNARTGERY
-1810 SLRGQ
+1810 SLRGY
-1815 TQQELTT
+1815 TEQQKKNWESS
-1822 KYQAEVDSILNMQD
+1822 K
-1836 TTPRQVIVGYTPSL
+1836 RIV
-1850 YQELGMPS
+1850 
-1858 LPLTIG
+1858 
-1864 SGHVY
+1864 
-1869 SAAKTEAQARQDGNF
+1869 
-1884 RKGVHYHGLGDAA
+1884 
-1897 VKNIYDAIQDPVMII
+1897 IYD
-1912 AAKDVNRNAS
+1912 N
-1922 PMRSTH
+1922 
-1928 SVVAIVDIGTAEKS
+1928 
-1942 LLVPIEITAERTVN
+1942 
-1956 GVQMDVN
+1956 
-1963 TISSVY
+1963 
-1969 NKSVNNLVAE
+1969 
-1979 AIAQEN
+1979 QEQ
-1985 AGDIG
+1985 
-1990 IFYAKKEALTLPA
+1990 LS
-2003 AGVQFPVRL
+2003 QF
-2012 QQSIASDSIVHRFS
+2012 ISDSIADKTMDKKMYFGAIPADLASRIESDTGVNVENFNLSLGSYEVRKILKDHGNAAKEAARGQRAIVADDFGHITDIVLNPTEITLSNQDYMGKPAIIFS
-2026 EKVNMKISENTQS
+2026 GDHNGRMNVVAVVSDKRLDLFVQTVYTNVKKGNLATPTGEQAPINTPEANSSTVSNSSIRKSSRNVNSVSENQTETEN
-2039 QQFKRWFGDWQN
+2039 FKKWFGDWQKN
-2051 DPAKAS
+2051 PAKAS
-2057 KVVNADGT
+2057 KVVNEDGT

-2072 TNAEFTVFDSPN
+2072 SPADFNTFSLKYLGTN
-2084 GTYWFSESSDY
+2084 GTNEGYGFYFTDDKEI
-2095 AESMAE
+2095 AESYSKGTEAQRHQGADGKLFE
-2101 ERGGNGLMQAFLD
+2101 VYLD
-2114 IKNPYYAK
+2114 IKKPLSDTEVTMSRAEFR
-2122 LAPGKFSD
+2122 KFLMEMNKQVDEDGEPLDFLSNYGDVSWEGLQSVINSAMEVEYDGSD
-2130 PNSEARIIREAKK
+2130 SDVNMIHSIINGCGNMEMVFNVLRKTT
-2143 GGYDGVVIEADTT
+2143 GYDGIIV
-2156 NELLK
+2156 K
-2161 DTFYVVFSPEQIKS
+2161 DATWGGDQTIYVAFNPNQIKS
-2175 ATDNIGIFDKGNPD
+2175 ATDNVGTFDKA
-2189 IRYSSRNARDAE
+2189 NA
-2201 YMELA
+2201 
-2206 KDPEGN
+2206 
-2212 REALSEMVKQAARD
+2212 
-2226 AGYTEVAYHGTHS
+2226 
-2239 DFTVFDKKTIG
+2239 
-2250 NNFGTVSDL
+2250 
-2259 GFYFTPYYED
+2259 
-2269 ARGFSTDF
+2269 
-2277 GKKGAHVL
+2277 
-2285 KGALRFSNPLVV
+2285 
-2297 EDTGWGSAIEQTD
+2297 
-2310 TRHGDLLRW
+2310 
-2319 AREGKHDGIIVRSLD
+2319 
-2334 DEFQDDDG
+2334 
-2342 NYDTVYVAFD
+2342 
-2352 SNQFKVL
+2352 
-2359 DPVTYDDSGNVIP
+2359 
-2372 LSQRFDTAN
+2372 
-2381 EDIRYSSR
+2381 DIRYSSR
-2389 NNQESQVDRLARK
+2389 NNQESRVDRLARK

-2433 VNGIAKG
+2433 VNAIAKG
-2440 ILESVNAKDSEFGR
+2440 ILESVNAKDGEFGR

-2460 RDLVTVEMDYD
+2460 RDMVTVEMDYD
-2471 TMQEKAGELADRV
+2471 TMQERAGELADRV

-2508 SLTDSQIGDA
+2508 SLTESQIGDA

-2523 SLNEFKKAIK
+2523 SLSEFKKAIR

-2565 VAADMPDGIAS
+2565 AAADMPDGIANV
-2576 IVSWANSAEADSE
+2576 VSWATNAEADSE
-2589 TEFQYYKAEAKAD
+2589 TEFQYYKAETKAD

-2615 PIESVSDTLK
+2615 PVESVSDTLK
-2625 QQMADLKK
+2625 KQMAELKE
-2633 QHQQEMRELR
+2633 QHKQEMKELR
-2643 RSWDAEAKAMEQS
+2643 KSWDEEAKAMEQS
-2656 HQYDLEAERKRGKAA
+2656 HKYDLEAERKRGEAA
-2671 VEALKYQQEVIQKAQ
+2671 VEALKYQQEAVQKAQ
-2686 KGLWETERADIKRS
+2686 AGLWEAERAGIKQS
-2700 YQKQMKELREQNTQ
+2700 YEKQMKELRQQNTQ

-2732 QNTVDTLNRMLLRPT
+2732 QNTIDTLNKYLLQPT
-2747 NTSHVPQELQSSV
+2747 NTAHVPQELQSSV

-2769 AILDSKAGQN
+2769 VILDSKAGQN
-2779 ADRLAKYA
+2779 ADRLARYA
-2787 EQMRTLEK
+2787 EQLRTLEQN
-2795 DPGANAEKIADLN
+2795 PEANAEKIADLN
-2808 RKIGDLTGRDI
+2808 RKISNLTGRDI

-2836 GQDGGLYDENI
+2836 GQDGGLYDSNI
-2847 EVQIK
+2847 EALIED
-2852 YAREIIGDTAYKDLS
+2852 ARETIGNTDYKDLS
-2867 LEQLKEVR
+2867 LEQLKAVR

-2883 TIRKA
+2883 TIRNA

-2894 GQNARIDDLVKRT
+2894 GQNARIDEMVKRAT
-2907 TIELSMKD
+2907 MELSLKEK
-2915 RKKPTQTAIGK
+2915 KKPTQTAMGK

-2946 SAVMSELYR
+2946 SAVMSELYN
-2955 NLRNGEDTF
+2955 NLRKGEDTF
-2964 YRDVNSARDFFLGAA
+2964 YQNVNSARDFFLGAA

-2986 WNLDE
+2986 WDLNE

-3061 TDETIDAIVGS
+3061 TNDTIDAIVNS

-3101 AMYGIKK
+3101 ALYGIKK
-3108 FGEETYWPLKSSGV
+3108 FEEETYWPLKSSGV
-3122 FSEHIRNQQEQ
+3122 FSERIREQQER

-3152 NAIELSSLTE
+3152 NAIELASLTE

-3184 YRVYNWNQKG
+3184 YRVYNWTQKG
-3194 DVNGKKTMGVRQM
+3194 DTDGKRTMGVRQM

-3276 YFMGSKVESAGG
+3276 YFLGGKVESAGG
-3288 IQNTWEQLKKYAAV
+3288 IKETWAQLKKYAAV

-3320 EYIIGRHSVNAWGKF
+3320 EYIIGRNSVNAWGKF
-3335 TDKVDEL
+3335 TDKLDEL

-3375 EALLQKAGELFT
+3375 ESLLQKAGELFT

-3433 VRKFARGDKRMAGK
+3433 VRKFRNGDKRMAGK
-3447 VMSSVAVATVL
+3447 MLSSVATATVL

-3468 ARDDDKTKTYWEKYL
+3468 ARDDDDTKTYWEKYL

-3496 LTYIPVLSDINN
+3496 LTYVPIIADINN
-3508 LFMGYSVERTD
+3508 LFMGYSVERAD
-3519 MSLASDLADSIKKI
+3519 MSLVSDLATALKKI
-3533 AILYGKYD
+3533 ATLYGKYD
-3541 DEWSDEK
+3541 SSWDEDQ
-3548 KKEWEKKVRDAW
+3548 KKEWEKKIADAW
-3560 VDNAWMAGTV
+3560 KDNALMAGTI
-3570 MGLPLKNLARD
+3570 MGLPLKNIARD
-3581 VEAIINTATNP
+3581 VEAIINMATNP

-3626 SDQLYKAITQKKDVL
+3626 SDQLYKAITQGKDVL
-3641 VKRLKAQYGDEKKYE
+3641 ARRLKAQFGDDKKYE

-3670 KEAAQY
+3670 KTAAQY
-3676 AIDGKTPERVAIIRK
+3676 ALDGKTPERVAIIRE
-3691 IVAEGNYTQDQVIKA
+3691 IVAEGHYTQDQVIKA
-3706 INQKANSMKGSSGGS
+3706 INQKALSMKEKTQSDKDS
-3721 SGDTP
+3721 P
-3726 QKLYDYEEY
+3726 PEKLYDYDEF
-3735 VPAAANGLGY
+3735 VHAAANGLGY
-3745 ADEVRKELIRYQ
+3745 AKTVQEEMTSYQ

-3762 EKDEKLTRAE
+3762 EKDKKLTREE
-3772 AEEAAEKT
+3772 AESDAAKTIKSGIKGEA
-3780 FKSKV
+3780 
-3785 KSETKDSYAAGEL
+3785 KDGYAAGDL

-3804 KVLTAS
+3804 KVLETA
-3810 GAVKDDELNDLIL
+3810 GIAEGEELDDLIL
-3823 QWDTELEL
+3823 RWDTELEL
-3831 GDEISWSNARY
+3831 GSEIDWGDTKY
-3842 LDYAETIHPA
+3842 LEYAQEIRPA
-3852 GISADTYDSY
+3852 GIPVDVYDEWLRQVNY
-3862 IRAVSKLS
+3862 HLKGE
-3870 SIDEDG
+3870 DEDG
-3876 DGKTDITK
+3876 DGKVDRYSAIK
-3884 QEQVIEYIDS
+3884 QKAAYINSLPLTAEQKEALWQTVSDS
-3894 MPISDAQKDTLF
+3894 
-3906 QAEYPKAR
+3906 AR
-3914 RSVLRKLP
+3914 TLRKYRL
-3922 WR
+3922 W

>member
-20 GGQQSTQQSTQQ
+20 GSQQSNQQSTQQ
-32 SGQKNTG
+32 SGQKSTG

-45 QFMAKQQGQETAYT
+45 QFIAKQQGQETAYT

-72 GKAGNSAASRNG
+72 GKVGNSAASRNG

-154 FGVGYDPR
+154 FGVGYDPQ

-180 NDAKEAQRALAEL
+180 NDAKEAQRALAEYVAAKKAFTPVDQEYRIHNKGDSDGGAYSDEYEEDL
-193 NSARKNF
+193 NSRYNQAR
-200 AAVDSEWRAMDER
+200 
-213 YRSFTIDEYD
+213 
-223 KDLTQRWQAA
+223 A
-233 KDQVTAAE
+233 KVTAAE
-241 NALLNSRNRMDAYN
+241 NALLSARNRMDAYN
-255 ATLGKVDKYGETS
+255 ATWGKVDKYGETS

-291 KKNEEQAAQDAQ
+291 KKNEELAAQDAQ

-310 PGTLQYTSDTE
+310 PGELRYTSDTE
-321 PTAEDRLGLWRSLT
+321 PVAEDRLGLWRSLT

-377 GQQGQEAAN
+377 GKQGQEAAN
-386 QYLDDM
+386 RYLDDM

-404 VQSIENAGSWEK
+404 VQSIENANSWEK
-416 AGLTAVSVGAN
+416 AGLTAASVGVN
-427 LVGAIPAALGKT
+427 LLGAIPAALGKT

-480 DKFGEKFAA
+480 DKFGEQFAA
-489 KAGNLANQTFQALM
+489 KAGNLANQTFKALM

-524 PFDFHV
+524 PFNFHV

-535 VMGLGAFAQRA
+535 VMGMGAFAQRA
-546 QEMELKGAT
+546 QELELKGAT

-689 GNTIGNYFVGDTLT
+689 SNTIGNYSVGDTLT
-703 KNGRYVDLQEQA
+703 RNGRYVDLQEQA

-734 TQKASAG
+734 AQKASTG
-741 DKSIGNKYR
+741 DESIGNKYR
-750 MGKVASQIARQA
+750 MGKVASQIAKQA
-762 GREASKAETTEFR
+762 GREANKAETTEFR
-775 NAAEKYLAERRDIQ
+775 NAAEKYLSERRDIQ

-841 RAASAIQT
+841 RAASAVQT

-854 SSVLGFEPTKGET
+854 SSVLGFEPTRGET
-867 AFEYNQ
+867 AYEYNQ

-924 EDASLASIVSR
+924 EDAELASVVSR

-950 TESGMSAKSYA
+950 TASGMSAKSYA

-1048 AAAKALAAAGLH
+1048 AAAKALAAAGLN
-1060 IEVYASTDAE
+1060 IEVYASTEAE
-1070 RASGAPNGFYRSSDG
+1070 RANGAPNGFYRSSDG

-1129 EAVESKG
+1129 ETVESKG

-1148 KLSALEENRDKT
+1148 KLSALEENLGKT
-1160 AEELQQLAY
+1160 AEELQKLAY

-1176 SETMLTDTDATQ
+1176 SETMLTDTDAVR

-1215 LRSAYKGLDPDSDI
+1215 LRSAYKGLDPDSDMGRI
-1229 ARVTRQ
+1229 TQQ

-1253 AGSHYSTGRAG
+1253 AGENYQ
-1264 FYEELQDVA
+1264 LQ
-1273 ALVEESSP
+1273 
-1281 VQADELLQKT
+1281 
-1291 QQVEE
+1291 
-1296 AETVQEEASVEAAQE
+1296 
-1311 ETVSEAA
+1311 
-1318 QEETRAEEQTREEV
+1318 
-1332 QAEEQ
+1332 
-1337 EPEEIREEAEEQ
+1337 
-1349 APEARQEEQVPE
+1349 
-1361 QKPVEEAAET
+1361 
-1371 IQDTQEEAPQEQV
+1371 
-1384 PEEAARE
+1384 
-1391 ELPEQPEEQTPAPQ
+1391 
-1405 KQSLAESAADMV
+1405 
-1417 RYARAIV
+1417 
-1424 ETVEERAEE
+1424 
-1433 SEELADSEQIDALN
+1433 
-1447 QARTELAIAASDVIL
+1447 
-1462 NEGNTEK
+1462 
-1469 AQAAYEAAEDAITD
+1469 
-1483 FQQAMDAVVEADTG
+1483 
-1497 FQAEETVD
+1497 
-1505 LSEEYAKQVEEYD
+1505 
-1518 AKIAEI
+1518 
-1524 QAAIAESEARAAE
+1524 
-1537 IESRIAEIE
+1537 
-1546 KESAQNSVESEAG
+1546 
-1559 VEEESNGGSATDT
+1559 
-1572 AEQVRAEE
+1572 
-1580 ARIRDL
+1580 
-1586 ERFGT
+1586 
-1591 LLDELT
+1591 
-1597 EIRKNNEAG
+1597 
-1606 EGQKRTREHTQAAED
+1606 
-1621 SAYAQEFAW
+1621 
-1630 FEDLLDKA
+1630 
-1638 EKAPHLVHGQ
+1638 
-1648 DYNSVSLYEQAV
+1648 
-1660 DAYGAQFDEYVK
+1660 
-1672 DFAVSFS
+1672 
-1679 NMLRGNAVEVSPET
+1679 
-1693 YYKLAQQYFRARNV
+1693 
-1707 VAEKAPKLCKFV
+1707 
-1719 RAVDLKYL
+1719 
-1727 GQFDYLNEAEL
+1727 
-1738 QAALSKFYLPD
+1738 
-1749 SLGRYR
+1749 
-1755 PQLEIADGK
+1755 
-1764 RFVKVWDMKNDGSIS
+1764 
-1779 NLGDEFLNSIWAD
+1779 
-1792 SSAAL
+1792 
-1797 DGQKNNARGGERF
+1797 DGQKNNAREGVRL
-1810 SLRGQ
+1810 SLRGK
-1815 TQQELTT
+1815 TQQELTANFQT
-1822 KYQAEVDSILNMQD
+1822 EVDNVLDNPYTSGKQL
-1836 TTPRQVIVGYTPSL
+1836 IVGYTPSL
-1850 YQELGMPS
+1850 YESLGMPS

-1869 SAAKTEAQARQDGNF
+1869 SAAKTEAQAKQDGNF
-1884 RKGVHYHGLGDAA
+1884 HKGVHYHGLGNAA
-1897 VKNIYDAIQDPVMII
+1897 VKNIYSAIQDPIMVI
-1912 AAKDVNRNAS
+1912 AAKDVNKNAS
-1922 PMRSTH
+1922 PLRSTH
-1928 SVVAIVDIGTAEKS
+1928 SVVAIVDIGTAQKS
-1942 LLVPIEITAERTVN
+1942 LLVPIEITAERKVN
-1956 GVQMDVN
+1956 GTQMDVN
-1963 TISSVY
+1963 TISSIY
-1969 NKSVNNLVAE
+1969 EKSVGNLVNE
-1979 AIAQEN
+1979 AIALEN
-1985 AGDIG
+1985 SGDVG
-1990 IFYAKKEALTLPA
+1990 IFYAKKEATALPV
-2003 AGVQFPVRL
+2003 AGVQFPAQL
-2012 QQSIASDSIVHRFS
+2012 QQPIASNGIVHRLS
-2026 EKVNMKISENTQS
+2026 EKVNMKVSEATQS
-2039 QQFKRWFGDWQN
+2039 RQFKRWFGDWQN
-2051 DPAKAS
+2051 DPANAS
-2057 KVVNADGT
+2057 KVVNEDGT

-2072 TNAEFTVFDSPN
+2072 TNAEFTVFNSNN

-2101 ERGGNGLMQAFLD
+2101 ERGGNELMRAFLD

-2130 PNSEARIIREAKK
+2130 PNSEARIIREAKN
-2143 GGYDGVVIEADTT
+2143 GGYDGVIIEADTT
-2156 NELLK
+2156 DELLK
-2161 DTFYVVFSPEQIKS
+2161 DTFYVVFSPNQIKS
-2175 ATDNIGIFDKGNPD
+2175 ATDNIGTFDKANPD
-2189 IRYSSRNARDAE
+2189 IRYSSRN
-2201 YMELA
+2201 
-2206 KDPEGN
+2206 
-2212 REALSEMVKQAARD
+2212 
-2226 AGYTEVAYHGTHS
+2226 
-2239 DFTVFDKKTIG
+2239 
-2250 NNFGTVSDL
+2250 
-2259 GFYFTPYYED
+2259 
-2269 ARGFSTDF
+2269 
-2277 GKKGAHVL
+2277 
-2285 KGALRFSNPLVV
+2285 
-2297 EDTGWGSAIEQTD
+2297 
-2310 TRHGDLLRW
+2310 
-2319 AREGKHDGIIVRSLD
+2319 
-2334 DEFQDDDG
+2334 
-2342 NYDTVYVAFD
+2342 
-2352 SNQFKVL
+2352 
-2359 DPVTYDDSGNVIP
+2359 SG
-2372 LSQRFDTAN
+2372 
-2381 EDIRYSSR
+2381 ESR
-2389 NNQESQVDRLARK
+2389 VDRLVRK

-2433 VNGIAKG
+2433 VNAIAKG
-2440 ILESVNAKDSEFGR
+2440 ILESVNAKDGEFGK

-2460 RDLVTVEMDYD
+2460 QDLVTVEMDYD
-2471 TMQEKAGELADRV
+2471 TMQEKAGELADRA
-2484 LEHHQAERDG
+2484 LEHHQAERDE

-2508 SLTDSQIGDA
+2508 SLTESQIGDA

-2523 SLNEFKKAIK
+2523 SLSEFKKAIR
-2533 GSIIIDQ
+2533 GSIILDQ

-2554 AQFPDRFDAET
+2554 AQFPDRFGADTTE
-2565 VAADMPDGIAS
+2565 ADMPDGIAN

-2589 TEFQYYKAEAKAD
+2589 TEFQYYKAETKAD
-2602 LTQKILMGFLDAK
+2602 LTRKILMGFLDAK

-2625 QQMADLKK
+2625 QQLADLKQ
-2633 QHQQEMRELR
+2633 QHKQEMQELR
-2643 RSWDAEAKAMEQS
+2643 KSWDEEAKAMERS
-2656 HQYDLEAERKRGKAA
+2656 HRYDLEAERKRGKAA

-2686 KGLWETERADIKRS
+2686 EGLWETERADIKRS
-2700 YQKQMKELREQNTQ
+2700 YEKQMKELKEQNTQ

-2732 QNTVDTLNRMLLRPT
+2732 QNTIDTLNRMLLRPT
-2747 NTSHVPQELQSSV
+2747 NTTHVPQELQSSV

-2769 AILDSKAGQN
+2769 VILDSKTGQN

-2787 EQMRTLEK
+2787 EQLRKLEGNPE
-2795 DPGANAEKIADLN
+2795 DNAEKIADLN

-2836 GQDGGLYDENI
+2836 GQDGGLYDSNI
-2847 EVQIK
+2847 EALIEDAK
-2852 YAREIIGDTAYKDLS
+2852 ETIGNTAYKDLS
-2867 LEQLKEVR
+2867 LKQLKAVR

-2883 TIRKA
+2883 TIRNA

-2894 GQNARIDDLVKRT
+2894 GQNAKIDDMVKRA
-2907 TIELSMKD
+2907 TIELSMKGK
-2915 RKKPTQTAIGK
+2915 KKPTQTAIGK
-2926 KIDQFFW
+2926 KADQFFW

-2964 YRDVNSARDFFLGAA
+2964 YRDVNSAREFFLGAA
-2979 EKNGFDK
+2979 EKDGFDK

-3048 MEVTYD
+3048 REVTYD

-3101 AMYGIKK
+3101 ALYGIKK

-3122 FSEHIRNQQEQ
+3122 FSERIREQQER

-3162 TWAEHVND
+3162 TWAQHVND

-3184 YRVYNWNQKG
+3184 YRVYNWTQKG
-3194 DVNGKKTMGVRQM
+3194 DSKGKQTMGVRQM

-3276 YFMGSKVESAGG
+3276 YFLGSKVESAGG
-3288 IQNTWEQLKKYAAV
+3288 IKATWDQLKKYAAV

-3335 TDKVDEL
+3335 KDKVDKY

-3433 VRKFARGDKRMAGK
+3433 VRKFAGGDKRMAGK

-3458 NAALAAVVYA
+3458 NAALASVVYA
-3468 ARDDDKTKTYWEKYL
+3468 ARDDDDDKTYWEKYM
-3483 ASLAGETVDSFNP
+3483 ASLAGETVDSLNP

-3508 LFMGYSVERTD
+3508 LLLGYSIERTD
-3519 MSLASDLADSIKKI
+3519 MSLASDLITALKKI
-3533 AILYGKYD
+3533 TTLYGKYD
-3541 DEWSDEK
+3541 DEWSDEE
-3548 KKEWEKKVRDAW
+3548 KKEWKKKVRTAW
-3560 VDNAWMAGTV
+3560 LDNAWMVGTV
-3570 MGLPLKNLARD
+3570 VGLPLKNVVRD
-3581 VEAIINTATNP
+3581 VEAVINTARNP
-3592 SNGAEMSADTILK
+3592 SNGAEMSADTVLK
-3605 GMKDSARKSLPILS
+3605 AMKDSARKNFPILS

-3626 SDQLYKAITQKKDVL
+3626 SDQLYKAITQGKDVL
-3641 VKRLKAQYGDEKKYE
+3641 ARRLKAQFGDEKKYE

-3670 KEAAQY
+3670 KTAAQY
-3676 AIDGKTPERVAIIRK
+3676 AIDGNTPKRVAIIRE
-3691 IVAEGNYTQDQVIKA
+3691 IVAEGHYTQDQVIKA
-3706 INQKANSMKGSSGGS
+3706 INQKANSMKEKTQSGKES
-3721 SGDTP
+3721 P
-3726 QKLYDYEEY
+3726 PEKLYDYSEY
-3735 VPAAANGLGY
+3735 VNAAANGLGY
-3745 ADEVRKELIRYQ
+3745 AGDVQKELIRYQ

-3762 EKDEKLTRAE
+3762 EKDSKLTRQQ
-3772 AEEAAEKT
+3772 AEEDAQKT
-3780 FKSKV
+3780 FRSNV
-3785 KSETKDSYAAGEL
+3785 KSDAKDGYAAGEL

-3804 KVLTAS
+3804 KVLTA
-3810 GAVKDDELNDLIL
+3810 ADIAEDEELDDLIL
-3823 QWDTELEL
+3823 QWDTEMEL

-3862 IRAVSKLS
+3862 IRAVSRLS

-3876 DGKTDITK
+3876 DGKEDITK
-3884 QEQVIEYIDS
+3884 QEQVIEYIYS
-3894 MPISDAQKDTLF
+3894 MPISAEQKDALF

-3914 RSVLRKLP
+3914 KSVLRKLP

>member
-1 MATLSTFQK
+1 MALLSTYQK
-10 FKEEQEKKKQ
+10 FKEKNAQGNQGGQSEPQKQQTQKENSGSGLMSTYQQFMSKKQ
-20 GGQQSTQQSTQQ
+20 GGTQAVSPAQ
-32 SGQKNTG
+32 
-39 LMNSYQ
+39 
-45 QFMAKQQGQETAYT
+45 
-59 PESDYGQ
+59 DYNQ
-66 RVMDVI
+66 RVWDVLQRVD
-72 GKAGNSAASRNG
+72 SANASRNG
-84 EWTADA
+84 GWSADVT
-90 SGGNAAEINALL
+90 GGNGLEINALL

-180 NDAKEAQRALAEL
+180 NDAKEAQRALAEYT
-193 NSARKNF
+193 
-200 AAVDSEWRAMDER
+200 AAKKEFDPVDKEYRLYDMTKDEGYGQVYSEEKDEEIR
-213 YRSFTIDEYD
+213 G
-223 KDLTQRWQAA
+223 RWQSA
-233 KDQVTAAE
+233 KDKVTKAE
-241 NALLNSRNRMDAYN
+241 NALLDARNRMDAYN
-255 ATLGKVDKYGETS
+255 ATWGKIDKYVEAS
-268 EAAKGTDTSYTG
+268 AAAKGTDTSYKG

-291 KKNEEQAAQDAQ
+291 RKNEEQAAQEAQ

-321 PTAEDRLGLWRSLT
+321 PVAEDRLGLWRSLT
-335 PEQKQDAVNSSNV
+335 PEQKQDAVSSSNV
-348 QLNNVVMAGND
+348 QLNNIVMAGND

-404 VQSIENAGSWEK
+404 VQSIENANGWEK

-439 ADMVA
+439 ADMVT

-480 DKFGEKFAA
+480 DKFGEQFAA
-489 KAGNLANQTFQALM
+489 KAGNLANQTFQAVM
-503 SGVDSMAGAMTFGQG
+503 SGVDSFVGAKTFGQG

-546 QEMELKGAT
+546 QELELKGAT

-575 VSMEVFFTNILDNP
+575 VSMEVFFTNILENP

-627 KNSENSMAVREY
+627 KNSDNSMAAREY
-639 MAQGMTEEKA
+639 MRQGMTEEEAK
-649 RQQVWKD
+649 RQVWKD
-656 NAVDILW
+656 NAVEILW
-663 AGYGGAISAGAMAAG
+663 AGYGGAISAGAMAAA
-678 GQLATDTVRKA
+678 GQAATDTVTKVSD
-689 GNTIGNYFVGDTLT
+689 TIGNYAVGDTLMN
-703 KNGRYVDLQEQA
+703 NGRYVDLQEQA
-715 NALQDQKK
+715 SALQDQRKAGK
-723 SAKLS
+723 LAKR
-728 KAAQEV
+728 AQEV
-734 TQKASAG
+734 TELARQG
-741 DKSIGNKYR
+741 DNSYGNTYR
-750 MGKVASQIARQA
+750 MGKVATQIAQQA
-762 GREASKAETTEFR
+762 GREASRAEVTEFR
-775 NAAEKYLAERRDIQ
+775 AAAEKYLAGQRDIQ
-789 DKKRALNVLTRAY
+789 HKKLALNVLTRAY
-802 DGTTIP
+802 EGTTMVP
-808 GDSAAMRRWGNQMTR
+808 GDRAYMRMIQGDKLTQN
-823 EILEGIGGKQTLQ
+823 ILDSIGGKETLQ

-841 RAASAIQT
+841 REAASMRT
-849 AVDVQ
+849 AASVQ
-854 SSVLGFEPTKGET
+854 GSVLGIEPT
-867 AFEYNQ
+867 Q
-873 EGDTQAYLKDSS
+873 ERAAYDSDNSGQAYLKDSK
-885 DPVNIRAEDPVAKI
+885 DPVNIRGIAEVKDGQLYVA
-899 ENGKMWLNT
+899 T
-908 DDGQTVEADNV
+908 DEGQTVKASDV
-919 SFGTA
+919 SFGSYGEAALYSTISNMHTDTQKA
-924 EDASLASIVSR
+924 RSL
-935 MNITADQAN
+935 
-944 SLYAAR
+944 LYGLDS
-950 TESGMSAKSYA
+950 SGMSTQAYA
-961 TALQNAYLKGFSGV
+961 TALQNAYNKGMSGV
-975 TYNGIQDYSAAAKL
+975 SYEGIQDYSYAAKL
-989 PGDVR
+989 SDDVR
-994 RTAWE
+994 RQAWE
-999 AGRQMRNRQT
+999 AGRDRRAVKT
-1009 TQQAAKI
+1009 GEQAAKVD
-1016 SKGTQMV
+1016 SGTLV
-1023 NQRGLT
+1023 NREKGLT
-1029 FRNSAKAIRNL
+1029 IQDSAKEIVRDSGKM
-1040 NEQQKTGI
+1040 NEQQKAGV
-1048 AAAKALAAAGLH
+1048 AAAKVLAEAGLH
-1060 IEVYASTDAE
+1060 IEVYASTESE
-1070 RASGAPNGFYRSSDG
+1070 RQNGAPNGIYRSSDG

-1097 QGTVAYVVAH
+1097 QGTVAYALAH
-1107 EATHFIKDLSA
+1107 ETTHFIKDFSA
-1118 DKYQIYADILI
+1118 TKYQTYADILI
-1129 EAVESKG
+1129 EAAESKG

-1148 KLSALEENRDKT
+1148 KQSALEENRGKT

-1176 SETMLTDTDATQ
+1176 SETMLTDTDAAQ

-1196 KDRTLWEKIRDFFT
+1196 QDRTLWEKIKDFFT

-1215 LRSAYKGLDPDSDI
+1215 LRSAYKGIDPDSDI
-1229 ARVTRQ
+1229 GRVMKR
-1235 AIRDNEKV
+1235 AIQDNETV
-1243 AQAWAEALVE
+1243 AQAWAEAVVE
-1253 AGSHYSTGRAG
+1253 AGENYQ
-1264 FYEELQDVA
+1264 LQ
-1273 ALVEESSP
+1273 
-1281 VQADELLQKT
+1281 
-1291 QQVEE
+1291 
-1296 AETVQEEASVEAAQE
+1296 
-1311 ETVSEAA
+1311 
-1318 QEETRAEEQTREEV
+1318 
-1332 QAEEQ
+1332 
-1337 EPEEIREEAEEQ
+1337 
-1349 APEARQEEQVPE
+1349 
-1361 QKPVEEAAET
+1361 
-1371 IQDTQEEAPQEQV
+1371 
-1384 PEEAARE
+1384 
-1391 ELPEQPEEQTPAPQ
+1391 
-1405 KQSLAESAADMV
+1405 
-1417 RYARAIV
+1417 
-1424 ETVEERAEE
+1424 
-1433 SEELADSEQIDALN
+1433 
-1447 QARTELAIAASDVIL
+1447 
-1462 NEGNTEK
+1462 
-1469 AQAAYEAAEDAITD
+1469 
-1483 FQQAMDAVVEADTG
+1483 
-1497 FQAEETVD
+1497 
-1505 LSEEYAKQVEEYD
+1505 
-1518 AKIAEI
+1518 
-1524 QAAIAESEARAAE
+1524 
-1537 IESRIAEIE
+1537 
-1546 KESAQNSVESEAG
+1546 
-1559 VEEESNGGSATDT
+1559 
-1572 AEQVRAEE
+1572 
-1580 ARIRDL
+1580 
-1586 ERFGT
+1586 
-1591 LLDELT
+1591 
-1597 EIRKNNEAG
+1597 
-1606 EGQKRTREHTQAAED
+1606 
-1621 SAYAQEFAW
+1621 
-1630 FEDLLDKA
+1630 
-1638 EKAPHLVHGQ
+1638 
-1648 DYNSVSLYEQAV
+1648 
-1660 DAYGAQFDEYVK
+1660 
-1672 DFAVSFS
+1672 
-1679 NMLRGNAVEVSPET
+1679 
-1693 YYKLAQQYFRARNV
+1693 
-1707 VAEKAPKLCKFV
+1707 
-1719 RAVDLKYL
+1719 
-1727 GQFDYLNEAEL
+1727 
-1738 QAALSKFYLPD
+1738 
-1749 SLGRYR
+1749 
-1755 PQLEIADGK
+1755 
-1764 RFVKVWDMKNDGSIS
+1764 
-1779 NLGDEFLNSIWAD
+1779 
-1792 SSAAL
+1792 
-1797 DGQKNNARGGERF
+1797 DGQKNNARTGERY
-1810 SLRGQ
+1810 SLRGR
-1815 TQQELTT
+1815 TQQELTE
-1822 KYQAEVDSILNMQD
+1822 KYRAEVDSILNMQD

-1884 RKGVHYHGLGDAA
+1884 RRGVHYHGLGDAA

-2065 PKVVYHG
+2065 PKVVYHQTAEDFTIFEPRHQGAG
-2072 TNAEFTVFDSPN
+2072 TRDSDTPFGIFMKSSDKNIGLNGEKQMALYAKIVNPLTVVDRADLIYQLKKISPEYVKAADGLQELNNAYQKKYDDATKAFKDYIVEWRKAHPDASRLALYDDAGFTEVYNAEDN
-2084 GTYWFSESSDY
+2084 I
-2095 AESMAE
+2095 
-2101 ERGGNGLMQAFLD
+2101 LD
-2114 IKNPYYAK
+2114 EWEA
-2122 LAPGKFSD
+2122 
-2130 PNSEARIIREAKK
+2130 EARKVELRSKEAITRDLESH
-2143 GGYDGVVIEADTT
+2143 GYDGVIIQFDKGSWGRSTDAYIA
-2156 NELLK
+2156 LH
-2161 DTFYVVFSPEQIKS
+2161 PEQVKS
-2175 ATDNIGIFDKGNPD
+2175 ATDNIGTFDKGNPD
-2189 IRYSSRNARDAE
+2189 IRYSSRNGGE
-2201 YMELA
+2201 
-2206 KDPEGN
+2206 
-2212 REALSEMVKQAARD
+2212 
-2226 AGYTEVAYHGTHS
+2226 
-2239 DFTVFDKKTIG
+2239 
-2250 NNFGTVSDL
+2250 
-2259 GFYFTPYYED
+2259 
-2269 ARGFSTDF
+2269 
-2277 GKKGAHVL
+2277 
-2285 KGALRFSNPLVV
+2285 
-2297 EDTGWGSAIEQTD
+2297 
-2310 TRHGDLLRW
+2310 
-2319 AREGKHDGIIVRSLD
+2319 
-2334 DEFQDDDG
+2334 
-2342 NYDTVYVAFD
+2342 
-2352 SNQFKVL
+2352 
-2359 DPVTYDDSGNVIP
+2359 
-2372 LSQRFDTAN
+2372 
-2381 EDIRYSSR
+2381 SR
-2389 NNQESQVDRLARK
+2389 VDRLARK
-2402 NEELKAEAEYLKQV
+2402 NEELKAEAEYLRQV

-2421 QGNRKNLRDRES
+2421 RGNTRNLRDRES
-2433 VNGIAKG
+2433 VNDIAKG
-2440 ILESVNAKDSEFGR
+2440 ILESVNAKDTEFGK

-2460 RDLVTVEMDYD
+2460 RDMVTVEMDYD
-2471 TMQEKAGELADRV
+2471 TMQERAGELADRV

-2523 SLNEFKKAIK
+2523 SLSEFKKAIR

-2565 VAADMPDGIAS
+2565 VAADMPDGIAN
-2576 IVSWANSAEADSE
+2576 IVAWANSAEADSE
-2589 TEFQYYKAEAKAD
+2589 TEFQYYKAETKAD

-2633 QHQQEMRELR
+2633 QHQQEMKELR
-2643 RSWDAEAKAMEQS
+2643 KSWDAEAKAMEQS
-2656 HQYDLEAERKRGKAA
+2656 HKYDLEAERKRGEAA
-2671 VEALKYQQEVIQKAQ
+2671 VEALKYQQEAVQKAQ
-2686 KGLWETERADIKRS
+2686 KGLWEAERADIKRS
-2700 YQKQMKELREQNTQ
+2700 YQKQMQELRQQNTQ

-2732 QNTVDTLNRMLLRPT
+2732 QNTVDTLNRLLLKPT
-2747 NTSHVPQELQSSV
+2747 NTAHVPQELQSSV

-2769 AILDSKAGQN
+2769 AILDSKTGQN

-2787 EQMRTLEK
+2787 EQLRTLEQN
-2795 DPGANAEKIADLN
+2795 PEANAEKIADLN
-2808 RKIGDLTGRDI
+2808 RKISNLTGRDI

-2847 EVQIK
+2847 EALIEDAK
-2852 YAREIIGDTAYKDLS
+2852 ETIGNTDYKDLS
-2867 LEQLKEVR
+2867 LNQLKAVR

-2883 TIRKA
+2883 TIRNA

-2894 GQNARIDDLVKRT
+2894 GQNARIDEMVKRAT
-2907 TIELSMKD
+2907 MELSLKN
-2915 RKKPTQTAIGK
+2915 RKKPTQTAMGK

-2946 SAVMSELYR
+2946 SAVMSELYN
-2955 NLRNGEDTF
+2955 NLRKGEDTF

-2986 WNLDE
+2986 WDLNE

-3048 MEVTYD
+3048 REVTYD

-3080 AYEMQQYLAK
+3080 AFEMQQYLAK

-3122 FSEHIRNQQEQ
+3122 FSERIREQQER

-3162 TWAEHVND
+3162 TWAQHVND

-3184 YRVYNWNQKG
+3184 YRVYNWTQKG
-3194 DVNGKKTMGVRQM
+3194 DSKGKQTMGVRQM

-3288 IQNTWEQLKKYAAV
+3288 IQNTWAQLKEYAAV

-3320 EYIIGRHSVNAWGKF
+3320 EYIIGRNSVNAWGKF
-3335 TDKVDEL
+3335 TDKVDKL
-3342 SGWLPEMADQVTWCG
+3342 SGWLPEMADQVTWCA

-3433 VRKFARGDKRMAGK
+3433 VRKFRNGDKRMAGK
-3447 VMSSVAVATVL
+3447 MLSSVATATVL

-3468 ARDDDKTKTYWEKYL
+3468 ARDDDDTKTYWEKYL

-3496 LTYIPVLSDINN
+3496 LTYVPIIADINN

-3519 MSLASDLADSIKKI
+3519 MSLVSDLATALKKI
-3533 AILYGKYD
+3533 ATLYGKYD
-3541 DEWSDEK
+3541 DEWSDEE
-3548 KKEWEKKVRDAW
+3548 KKEWEKKIADAW
-3560 VDNAWMAGTV
+3560 KDNALMAGTI
-3570 MGLPLKNLARD
+3570 MGLPLKNIARD

-3619 WKADESS
+3619 WKADESN
-3626 SDQLYKAITQKKDVL
+3626 SDQLYKAIIQGKDVL
-3641 VKRLKAQYGDEKKYE
+3641 AKRLKAQYGDEKKYE
-3656 SALLKGLRENDPRI
+3656 SAILKGLRENDPRI
-3670 KEAAQY
+3670 KEAARY
-3676 AIDGKTPERVAIIRK
+3676 ALDGKTPERVAIIRK
-3691 IVAEGNYTQDQVIKA
+3691 IVAEGHFTQDQVIKA
-3706 INQKANSMKGSSGGS
+3706 INQKANSMKESSGSEKS
-3721 SGDTP
+3721 SAP
-3726 QKLYDYEEY
+3726 QKLYDYDEY
-3735 VPAAANGLGY
+3735 VNAAANGLGY
-3745 ADEVRKELIRYQ
+3745 AGDVQKELIRYQ

-3762 EKDEKLTRAE
+3762 EKDGKLTREE
-3772 AEEAAEKT
+3772 AEEASTKT
-3780 FKSKV
+3780 FKSRV
-3785 KSETKDSYAAGEL
+3785 KSEAKDGYEAGDL

-3804 KVLTAS
+3804 KVLETA
-3810 GAVKDDELNDLIL
+3810 GIAEGEELDDLIL

-3831 GDEISWSNARY
+3831 GSEINWSNARY
-3842 LDYAETIHPA
+3842 LEYAETIQPA
-3852 GISADTYDSY
+3852 GISAEDYDNY
-3862 IRAVSKLS
+3862 IRATFKMNG
-3870 SIDEDG
+3870 IDENG
-3876 DGKTDITK
+3876 DGKKEITK
-3884 QEQVIEYIDS
+3884 QAQVIEYIDS
-3894 MPISDAQKDTLF
+3894 MPISDEQKDILF
-3906 QAEYPKAR
+3906 QAEYPNAR
-3914 RSVLRKLP
+3914 KSVLRKLP

>member
-1 MATLSTFQK
+1 MAISTIRK
-10 FKEEQEKKKQ
+10 KDSESELLNKYREEVRGALGTRQTTQAAGGTQVKTNQ
-20 GGQQSTQQSTQQ
+20 GTNAGRDD
-32 SGQKNTG
+32 GNL
-39 LMNSYQ
+39 LMENYRTEIRAALGGEQ
-45 QFMAKQQGQETAYT
+45 YV
-59 PESDYGQ
+59 PESSDYGQ
-66 RVMDVI
+66 RVMNVI
-72 GKAGNSAASRNG
+72 GKVGGAAASRNG
-84 EWTADA
+84 AWTSDA

-180 NDAKEAQRALAEL
+180 NDAREAQRALAEL
-193 NSARKNF
+193 TSARKNF

-223 KDLTQRWQAA
+223 KDLTQRRQAA

-241 NALLNSRNRMDAYN
+241 NALLNARNRMDAYN
-255 ATLGKVDKYGETS
+255 ATWGKVDKYGETS

-291 KKNEEQAAQDAQ
+291 RKNEEQAAQDAQ

-310 PGTLQYTSDTE
+310 PGTLRYTSDTE

-335 PEQKQDAVNSSNV
+335 PEQKQDAVSSSNV

-404 VQSIENAGSWEK
+404 VQSIENANGWEK

-439 ADMVA
+439 ADMVS

-480 DKFGEKFAA
+480 DKFGEQFAA

-524 PFDFHV
+524 PFNFHV

-689 GNTIGNYFVGDTLT
+689 GNTIGNYSVGDTLT

-734 TQKASAG
+734 AQKASAG

-762 GREASKAETTEFR
+762 GREVNKAETTEFR
-775 NAAEKYLAERRDIQ
+775 NAAEKYLSERRDIQ

-808 GDSAAMRRWGNQMTR
+808 GDNAAMRRWGNQMTQ
-823 EILEGIGGKQTLQ
+823 EILEGIGGQETLQ

-841 RAASAIQT
+841 RAASAIKT

-908 DDGQTVEADNV
+908 DDGQVVEADNV

-1009 TQQAAKI
+1009 TEQAEKI

-1029 FRNSAKAIRNL
+1029 FRDSAKSIKNL
-1040 NEQQKTGI
+1040 NEQQKAGI

-1060 IEVYASTDAE
+1060 IEVYASTEAE
-1070 RASGAPNGFYRSSDG
+1070 RKSGAPNGFYRSSDG

-1097 QGTVAYVVAH
+1097 QGTVAYAVAH
-1107 EATHFIKDLSA
+1107 EATHFIKDWSA
-1118 DKYQIYADILI
+1118 TKYQVYADILI
-1129 EAVESKG
+1129 EAAESKG

-1148 KLSALEENRDKT
+1148 KQSALEENRGKS

-1176 SETMLTDTDATQ
+1176 SETILSDTDAAK

-1215 LRSAYKGLDPDSDI
+1215 LRSAYKGIDPDSDMGRI
-1229 ARVTRQ
+1229 TRQ

-1253 AGSHYSTGRAG
+1253 AGSRYSTGRDG
-1264 FYEELQDVA
+1264 FYEQLQDAA

-1281 VQADELLQKT
+1281 MQAEEAQRNT
-1291 QQVEE
+1291 QQAEE
-1296 AETVQEEASVEAAQE
+1296 AETVQEETSVEAAQE
-1311 ETVSEAA
+1311 ETVSEAP
-1318 QEETRAEEQTREEV
+1318 QEETRTEEAAAEEE

-1337 EPEEIREEAEEQ
+1337 APEENREEAEEQ
-1349 APEARQEEQVPE
+1349 APEAQQEQNQEEQVPE
-1361 QKPVEEAAET
+1361 QAVEQTQEEQNAET
-1371 IQDTQEEAPQEQV
+1371 VQDTQEEAPQEQV

-1391 ELPEQPEEQTPAPQ
+1391 ELPEQPEEQTPARQ
-1405 KQSLAESAADMV
+1405 EQSLAESAADMV
-1417 RYARAIV
+1417 RYAQAMV
-1424 ETVEERAEE
+1424 ETVEERAAE

-1505 LSEEYAKQVEEYD
+1505 LNEVYAKQVEEYD

-1559 VEEESNGGSATDT
+1559 IEEESDGGSAADT
-1572 AEQVRAEE
+1572 EEQARAKE
-1580 ARIRDL
+1580 AHIRDL
-1586 ERFGT
+1586 ERFGK

-1792 SSAAL
+1792 SSAAQ
-1797 DGQKNNARGGERF
+1797 DGQKNNARGGERKSSRSADSLKRTFSWNELSSLPPIQGYSVMDSERESIVSNGLIDQKSVLQKIYSKCNMVMENGTSPTYYLKSEDLGKNVKIVKDSITHGFFKQFKRGSASQREIRNAMVALDLPNIIKNAVEVNISTKHESAVMPYNHIMLGVSSITRSDGETEYYAVRMRIQERTDGSLVLRDANVFGKLDAISAKKIEGPTIYAKKAKTNRAAYGPLFEYNVSDLLRDVKSDYDDTF
-1810 SLRGQ
+1810 SLDVY
-1815 TQQELTT
+1815 EH
-1822 KYQAEVDSILNMQD
+1822 LNMQ
-1836 TTPRQVIVGYTPSL
+1836 R
-1850 YQELGMPS
+1850 
-1858 LPLTIG
+1858 
-1864 SGHVY
+1864 
-1869 SAAKTEAQARQDGNF
+1869 A
-1884 RKGVHYHGLGDAA
+1884 
-1897 VKNIYDAIQDPVMII
+1897 
-1912 AAKDVNRNAS
+1912 
-1922 PMRSTH
+1922 TH
-1928 SVVAIVDIGTAEKS
+1928 
-1942 LLVPIEITAERTVN
+1942 
-1956 GVQMDVN
+1956 
-1963 TISSVY
+1963 
-1969 NKSVNNLVAE
+1969 
-1979 AIAQEN
+1979 
-1985 AGDIG
+1985 
-1990 IFYAKKEALTLPA
+1990 
-2003 AGVQFPVRL
+2003 
-2012 QQSIASDSIVHRFS
+2012 
-2026 EKVNMKISENTQS
+2026 
-2039 QQFKRWFGDWQN
+2039 
-2051 DPAKAS
+2051 
-2057 KVVNADGT
+2057 
-2065 PKVVYHG
+2065 
-2072 TNAEFTVFDSPN
+2072 
-2084 GTYWFSESSDY
+2084 
-2095 AESMAE
+2095 
-2101 ERGGNGLMQAFLD
+2101 
-2114 IKNPYYAK
+2114 
-2122 LAPGKFSD
+2122 
-2130 PNSEARIIREAKK
+2130 
-2143 GGYDGVVIEADTT
+2143 ADTQY
-2156 NELLK
+2156 LK
-2161 DTFYVVFSPEQIKS
+2161 
-2175 ATDNIGIFDKGNPD
+2175 
-2189 IRYSSRNARDAE
+2189 YSSRNARDSE

-2212 REALSEMVKQAARD
+2212 REVLQQMVKQAAKD
-2226 AGYTEVAYHGTHS
+2226 AGYTQLFYHGS
-2239 DFTVFDKKTIG
+2239 KKGGGFTVFRDWQ
-2250 NNFGTVSDL
+2250 
-2259 GFYFTPYYED
+2259 YFTENQDYAKRYTDRNNEKSLYTTYVKMENPFDTRIDSVRDIFED
-2269 ARGFSTDF
+2269 ARMEYGMGELLENGLPDWTDGYDIADYIDENDLPYDSIVLDEGGDMVN
-2277 GKKGAHVL
+2277 GKPVRRGL
-2285 KGALRFSNPLVV
+2285 SYVV
-2297 EDTGWGSAIEQTD
+2297 
-2310 TRHGDLLRW
+2310 R
-2319 AREGKHDGIIVRSLD
+2319 K
-2334 DEFQDDDG
+2334 
-2342 NYDTVYVAFD
+2342 
-2352 SNQFKVL
+2352 SNQVKSA
-2359 DPVTYDDSGNVIP
+2359 DAVTYDDNGNVIP

-2381 EDIRYSSR
+2381 EDIRYSNR
-2389 NNQESQVDRLARK
+2389 NSQESQVERLARK

-2440 ILESVNAKDSEFGR
+2440 ILESVNAKDTEFGK

-2523 SLNEFKKAIK
+2523 SLSEFKKAIK

-2554 AQFPDRFDAET
+2554 AQFPDRFDTET
-2565 VAADMPDGIAS
+2565 VAADMPDGIAN
-2576 IVSWANSAEADSE
+2576 IVSWANSTEADSE
-2589 TEFQYYKAEAKAD
+2589 TEFQYNKAETKAD

-2615 PIESVSDTLK
+2615 PVESVSDTLK
-2625 QQMADLKK
+2625 QQMKDMEK
-2633 QHQQEMRELR
+2633 QHKKEMRELR
-2643 RSWDAEAKAMEQS
+2643 KSWDAEAKAMEQS
-2656 HQYDLEAERKRGKAA
+2656 YQYDLEAERKRGEAA
-2671 VEALKYQQEVIQKAQ
+2671 VEALKYQQEAVQKAQ
-2686 KGLWETERADIKRS
+2686 DGLWETERAEIKRS
-2700 YQKQMKELREQNTQ
+2700 YEKQMKDMEDASDAEMKVMQQEFFRVVREWEKSGKTIDKLEEKVEELRKGWEDEAKAMELSHQYDLDAEKLNTATVQ
-2714 KAHEKVE
+2714 REFNRLLKEYDASDRKVDRLEAKVKQQRKAAEAKVE
-2721 SRHRTEERHKL
+2721 SRKKTEERHKL

-2760 AMAMKVING
+2760 AMALRAING
-2769 AILDSKAGQN
+2769 VILDSKAGQN
-2779 ADRLAKYA
+2779 ADRLSEYA
-2787 EQMRTLEK
+2787 YRLRELEK
-2795 DPGANAEKIADLN
+2795 NPSANAERIADLN
-2808 RKIGDLTGRDI
+2808 RKIRNLTGKDI

-2836 GQDGGLYDENI
+2836 GQDGGLYDSNI

-2894 GQNARIDDLVKRT
+2894 GQNARIDDMVKRT
-2907 TIELSMKD
+2907 TIELSMKGK
-2915 RKKPTQTAIGK
+2915 KKPTQTALGK

-3061 TDETIDAIVGS
+3061 TNDTIDAIVGS

-3122 FSEHIRNQQEQ
+3122 FSERIREQQER
-3133 TGNKV
+3133 TGNKQ
-3138 KNSGFTKALTQHAN
+3138 KNKGFTKALTQHAN

-3276 YFMGSKVESAGG
+3276 YFVGGKVESAGG
-3288 IQNTWEQLKKYAAV
+3288 VKETWEQLKKYAAV

-3433 VRKFARGDKRMAGK
+3433 VRKFARGDRRMAGK
-3447 VMSSVAVATVL
+3447 MLSSVAVATVL

-3560 VDNAWMAGTV
+3560 MDNAWMAGTV

-3581 VEAIINTATNP
+3581 VEAIIDTATNP

-3706 INQKANSMKGSSGGS
+3706 INQKANSMKGSSGGT

-3785 KSETKDSYAAGEL
+3785 KSETKDGYTAGEL

-3810 GAVKDDELNDLIL
+3810 GAVKDDDLDDLIL

-3831 GDEISWSNARY
+3831 GDEISWSGPRY
-3842 LDYAETIHPA
+3842 RDYAETIHPA

-3894 MPISDAQKDTLF
+3894 MPISDAQKDALF

>member
-1 MATLSTFQK
+1 MALLSTYQK
-10 FKEEQEKKKQ
+10 FKEKNAQGNH
-20 GGQQSTQQSTQQ
+20 GGQSEPQKQETQKES
-32 SGQKNTG
+32 SGSG
-39 LMNSYQ
+39 LMSTYQ

-66 RVMDVI
+66 RVIDVI
-72 GKAGNSAASRNG
+72 GKVGNSAASRNG

-175 QESAQ
+175 QEAAQ
-180 NDAKEAQRALAEL
+180 NDAMEAQRALAEL

-223 KDLTQRWQAA
+223 NDLTQRWQAA

-255 ATLGKVDKYGETS
+255 ATWGKVDKYGETS

-310 PGTLQYTSDTE
+310 PGTIRYTSDTE
-321 PTAEDRLGLWRSLT
+321 PVAEDRLGLWRSLT

-404 VQSIENAGSWEK
+404 VQSIENANSWEK

-439 ADMVA
+439 ADMVT

-480 DKFGEKFAA
+480 DKFGEQFAA

-518 MALPAG
+518 LALPAG

-535 VMGLGAFAQRA
+535 VMGMGAFAQRA
-546 QEMELKGAT
+546 QELELKGAT

-649 RQQVWKD
+649 KQQVWKN

-689 GNTIGNYFVGDTLT
+689 SNTIGNYSVGDTLT

-723 SAKLS
+723 STKLS

-734 TQKASAG
+734 AQKASAG
-741 DKSIGNKYR
+741 DESIGNKYR
-750 MGKVASQIARQA
+750 MGKVASQIAKQA
-762 GREASKAETTEFR
+762 GREANKAETTEFR
-775 NAAEKYLAERRDIQ
+775 NAAGKYLSERRDIQ

-808 GDSAAMRRWGNQMTR
+808 GDSAAMRRWGNKMTR

-854 SSVLGFEPTKGET
+854 SSVLGFEPTRGET
-867 AFEYNQ
+867 AYEYNQ
-873 EGDTQAYLKDSS
+873 DGDTQAYMKDSS
-885 DPVNIRAEDPVAKI
+885 DPVNIRTEDPVAKI

-924 EDASLASIVSR
+924 EDAELASVVSR

-950 TESGMSAKSYA
+950 TDSGMSAKSYA

-989 PGDVR
+989 PEDVR
-994 RTAWE
+994 RMAWE

-1029 FRNSAKAIRNL
+1029 FRDSAKAIRNL

-1048 AAAKALAAAGLH
+1048 AAAKALAAAGLN
-1060 IEVYASTDAE
+1060 IEVYASTEEE
-1070 RASGAPNGFYRSSDG
+1070 RANGAPNGFYRSSDG

-1097 QGTVAYVVAH
+1097 QGAVAYVVAH

-1118 DKYQIYADILI
+1118 EKYQIYADILI
-1129 EAVESKG
+1129 ETVESKG

-1148 KLSALEENRDKT
+1148 KISALEENRGKT
-1160 AEELQQLAY
+1160 AEELQKLAY

-1176 SETMLTDTDATQ
+1176 SETMLTDTDAVR

-1215 LRSAYKGLDPDSDI
+1215 LRSAYKGLDPDSDMGRI
-1229 ARVTRQ
+1229 AQQ
-1235 AIRDNEKV
+1235 AILDNEKV
-1243 AQAWAEALVE
+1243 AQAWAEAL
-1253 AGSHYSTGRAG
+1253 
-1264 FYEELQDVA
+1264 
-1273 ALVEESSP
+1273 
-1281 VQADELLQKT
+1281 AD
-1291 QQVEE
+1291 
-1296 AETVQEEASVEAAQE
+1296 
-1311 ETVSEAA
+1311 
-1318 QEETRAEEQTREEV
+1318 
-1332 QAEEQ
+1332 
-1337 EPEEIREEAEEQ
+1337 
-1349 APEARQEEQVPE
+1349 
-1361 QKPVEEAAET
+1361 
-1371 IQDTQEEAPQEQV
+1371 
-1384 PEEAARE
+1384 
-1391 ELPEQPEEQTPAPQ
+1391 
-1405 KQSLAESAADMV
+1405 
-1417 RYARAIV
+1417 
-1424 ETVEERAEE
+1424 
-1433 SEELADSEQIDALN
+1433 
-1447 QARTELAIAASDVIL
+1447 
-1462 NEGNTEK
+1462 
-1469 AQAAYEAAEDAITD
+1469 
-1483 FQQAMDAVVEADTG
+1483 
-1497 FQAEETVD
+1497 
-1505 LSEEYAKQVEEYD
+1505 
-1518 AKIAEI
+1518 
-1524 QAAIAESEARAAE
+1524 
-1537 IESRIAEIE
+1537 
-1546 KESAQNSVESEAG
+1546 
-1559 VEEESNGGSATDT
+1559 
-1572 AEQVRAEE
+1572 
-1580 ARIRDL
+1580 
-1586 ERFGT
+1586 
-1591 LLDELT
+1591 
-1597 EIRKNNEAG
+1597 AG
-1606 EGQKRTREHTQAAED
+1606 ENYQ
-1621 SAYAQEFAW
+1621 
-1630 FEDLLDKA
+1630 
-1638 EKAPHLVHGQ
+1638 
-1648 DYNSVSLYEQAV
+1648 
-1660 DAYGAQFDEYVK
+1660 
-1672 DFAVSFS
+1672 
-1679 NMLRGNAVEVSPET
+1679 
-1693 YYKLAQQYFRARNV
+1693 
-1707 VAEKAPKLCKFV
+1707 
-1719 RAVDLKYL
+1719 
-1727 GQFDYLNEAEL
+1727 L
-1738 QAALSKFYLPD
+1738 Q
-1749 SLGRYR
+1749 
-1755 PQLEIADGK
+1755 
-1764 RFVKVWDMKNDGSIS
+1764 
-1779 NLGDEFLNSIWAD
+1779 
-1792 SSAAL
+1792 
-1797 DGQKNNARGGERF
+1797 DGQKNNAREGEMSDEALKNSPGDVKH
-1810 SLRGQ
+1810 SLRRNGEL
-1815 TQQELTT
+1815 QQKAEKVNQKNGFVTEDVMA
-1822 KYQAEVDSILNMQD
+1822 KAAEVRNAIADIMLDPELQESMGLPPDIEGNTFFADSSYGGSEENTTICPRSMGAEALLDAVSDLVGRPLTVDEQIVVSQEMQNRTANPECVYCYVATDRKAYREFLGEYIKQRDQVLKDASRYTDTKTYTKAQIDSMTDAQKANSLYVQFLNGRKPTKNMASRFKMWMDISASGKQLLQASD
-1836 TTPRQVIVGYTPSL
+1836 LTSISRLEELKAKDFSGITKDMAKQIKDAMRYAQSASWAKKRVGYTA
-1850 YQELGMPS
+1850 YN
-1858 LPLTIG
+1858 
-1864 SGHVY
+1864 GHILNWKQSRIYNLNSQYGLRMY
-1869 SAAKTEAQARQDGNF
+1869 SFSDFSPAFILENMQMVTDAATRGLKMLAYTKDLNFVKIFAKTGMNINVSCFGYEVGGN
-1884 RKGVHYHGLGDAA
+1884 
-1897 VKNIYDAIQDPVMII
+1897 
-1912 AAKDVNRNAS
+1912 
-1922 PMRSTH
+1922 
-1928 SVVAIVDIGTAEKS
+1928 
-1942 LLVPIEITAERTVN
+1942 
-1956 GVQMDVN
+1956 
-1963 TISSVY
+1963 VY
-1969 NKSVNNLVAE
+1969 ENNLQGAAWADAQKLRAENPNVGVVFVTYNDAMTKWAMQQEWVDVVIPYHLVRTGTKVAE
-1979 AIAQEN
+1979 AFGFTNYTDISGDKKITESWVKGQDEAHITPPMHENNLEKYLAACEENHLTPRFQKFLNDPELRPYYMKLVNETRRSAQETPTVQPVFDQRSAEIALQDMRN
-1985 AGDIG
+1985 EGGYFQPIGGSVDKMVDIA
-1990 IFYAKKEALTLPA
+1990 IE
-2003 AGVQFPVRL
+2003 
-2012 QQSIASDSIVHRFS
+2012 IS
-2026 EKVNMKISENTQS
+2026 EKIQ
-2039 QQFKRWFGDWQN
+2039 KREGD
-2051 DPAKAS
+2051 
-2057 KVVNADGT
+2057 
-2065 PKVVYHG
+2065 
-2072 TNAEFTVFDSPN
+2072 
-2084 GTYWFSESSDY
+2084 
-2095 AESMAE
+2095 
-2101 ERGGNGLMQAFLD
+2101 
-2114 IKNPYYAK
+2114 
-2122 LAPGKFSD
+2122 KF
-2130 PNSEARIIREAKK
+2130 
-2143 GGYDGVVIEADTT
+2143 
-2156 NELLK
+2156 
-2161 DTFYVVFSPEQIKS
+2161 
-2175 ATDNIGIFDKGNPD
+2175 
-2189 IRYSSRNARDAE
+2189 SSRN
-2201 YMELA
+2201 
-2206 KDPEGN
+2206 
-2212 REALSEMVKQAARD
+2212 
-2226 AGYTEVAYHGTHS
+2226 
-2239 DFTVFDKKTIG
+2239 
-2250 NNFGTVSDL
+2250 
-2259 GFYFTPYYED
+2259 
-2269 ARGFSTDF
+2269 
-2277 GKKGAHVL
+2277 
-2285 KGALRFSNPLVV
+2285 
-2297 EDTGWGSAIEQTD
+2297 
-2310 TRHGDLLRW
+2310 
-2319 AREGKHDGIIVRSLD
+2319 
-2334 DEFQDDDG
+2334 
-2342 NYDTVYVAFD
+2342 
-2352 SNQFKVL
+2352 
-2359 DPVTYDDSGNVIP
+2359 SG
-2372 LSQRFDTAN
+2372 
-2381 EDIRYSSR
+2381 ESR
-2389 NNQESQVDRLARK
+2389 VDRLVRK

-2433 VNGIAKG
+2433 VNAIAKG
-2440 ILESVNAKDSEFGR
+2440 ILESVNAKDTEFGK

-2471 TMQEKAGELADRV
+2471 TMQEKAGELADRA

-2508 SLTDSQIGDA
+2508 SLTESQIGDA

-2523 SLNEFKKAIK
+2523 SLSEFKKAIK
-2533 GSIIIDQ
+2533 GSIILDQ

-2554 AQFPDRFDAET
+2554 ARFSDRFGADTTE
-2565 VAADMPDGIAS
+2565 ADMPDGIAN
-2576 IVSWANSAEADSE
+2576 IVSWANSAESDSE
-2589 TEFQYYKAEAKAD
+2589 TEFQYYKAETKAD
-2602 LTQKILMGFLDAK
+2602 LTRKILMGFLDAK

-2625 QQMADLKK
+2625 QQLADLKQ
-2633 QHQQEMRELR
+2633 QHKQEMQELR
-2643 RSWDAEAKAMEQS
+2643 KSWDEEAKAMERS
-2656 HQYDLEAERKRGKAA
+2656 HRYDLEAERNRGKAA

-2686 KGLWETERADIKRS
+2686 EGLWETERADIKRS
-2700 YQKQMKELREQNTQ
+2700 YEKQMKELREQNTQ

-2732 QNTVDTLNRMLLRPT
+2732 QNTIDTLNRMLLRPT

-2760 AMAMKVING
+2760 AMALKVING
-2769 AILDSKAGQN
+2769 VILDSKTGQN

-2787 EQMRTLEK
+2787 EQLRKLEGNPE
-2795 DPGANAEKIADLN
+2795 DNAEKIADLN

-2824 LTSLQEQYAKLE
+2824 LTSMQEQYAKLE
-2836 GQDGGLYDENI
+2836 GQDGGLYDSNI
-2847 EVQIK
+2847 EALIEDAK
-2852 YAREIIGDTAYKDLS
+2852 EAIGNTAYKDLS
-2867 LEQLKEVR
+2867 LKQLKAVR

-2883 TIRKA
+2883 TIRNA
-2888 NKAFVA
+2888 NKAFVS
-2894 GQNARIDDLVKRT
+2894 GQNARIDEMVKRA
-2907 TIELSMKD
+2907 TIELSMKGK
-2915 RKKPTQTAIGK
+2915 KKPTQTAIGRK
-2926 KIDQFFW
+2926 VDQFFW

-2964 YRDVNSARDFFLGAA
+2964 YRDVNSAREFFLGAA
-2979 EKNGFDK
+2979 EKDGFDK

-3061 TDETIDAIVGS
+3061 TNDTIDAIVNS
-3072 LTKEQRQF
+3072 LTKEQQQF

-3122 FSEHIRNQQEQ
+3122 FSERIREQQER

-3162 TWAEHVND
+3162 TWAQHVND

-3184 YRVYNWNQKG
+3184 YRVYNWTQKG
-3194 DVNGKKTMGVRQM
+3194 DSKGKQTMGVRQM

-3254 SLSVAIQQPS
+3254 SLSAAIQQPS
-3264 AVGRALAYIEAN
+3264 AVGRALAYIEPK
-3276 YFMGSKVESAGG
+3276 YFIGNKVEGTKFAE
-3288 IQNTWEQLKKYAAV
+3288 NWEQLKKYAAV

-3310 FDVDMGQSTL
+3310 FDVDMGKSTL
-3320 EYIIGRHSVNAWGKF
+3320 EYIIGRNGLSTWGKI
-3335 TDKVDEL
+3335 TDKLDEY
-3342 SGWLPEMADQVTWCG
+3342 SGWLPEMADQVTWCA
-3357 IWEAA
+3357 IWDAA
-3362 KRKTAAQNPGLKG
+3362 KRKTQAQNPGLHG
-3375 EALLQKAGELFT
+3375 EDLLQKAGELFT

-3406 RAKSGLMSM
+3406 RSKSGLMSM

-3458 NAALAAVVYA
+3458 NAALASVVYA
-3468 ARDDDKTKTYWEKYL
+3468 ARDDDDDKTYWEKYM

-3508 LFMGYSVERTD
+3508 LLLGYSIERTD
-3519 MSLASDLADSIKKI
+3519 MSLASDLITTLKKI
-3533 AILYGKYD
+3533 TTLYGKYD
-3541 DEWSDEK
+3541 DEWSDEE
-3548 KKEWEKKVRDAW
+3548 KKEWKKKVRDAW
-3560 VDNAWMAGTV
+3560 LDNAWMVGTV
-3570 MGLPLKNLARD
+3570 MGLPLKNVVRD
-3581 VEAIINTATNP
+3581 VEAVFNTARNP
-3592 SNGAEMSADTILK
+3592 SNGADMNTDTVLK
-3605 GMKDSARKSLPILS
+3605 AMKDSARKNFPILS

-3626 SDQLYKAITQKKDVL
+3626 SDQLYKAITQGKDVL
-3641 VKRLKAQYGDEKKYE
+3641 ARRLKAQFGDEKKYE

-3670 KEAAQY
+3670 KTAAQY
-3676 AIDGKTPERVAIIRK
+3676 AIDGNTPKRVAIIRE
-3691 IVAEGNYTQDQVIKA
+3691 IVAEGHYTQDQVIKA
-3706 INQKANSMKGSSGGS
+3706 INQKANSMKEKTQSGKES
-3721 SGDTP
+3721 P
-3726 QKLYDYEEY
+3726 PEKLYDYSEY
-3735 VPAAANGLGY
+3735 VNAAANGLGY
-3745 ADEVRKELIRYQ
+3745 AGDVQKELIRYQ

-3762 EKDEKLTRAE
+3762 ENDGKLTRAE
-3772 AEEAAEKT
+3772 AEEAAENT
-3780 FKSKV
+3780 FKSNV
-3785 KSETKDSYAAGEL
+3785 KSDAKDGYAVGEL

-3804 KVLTAS
+3804 KVLTA
-3810 GAVKDDELNDLIL
+3810 ADIAEDEELDDLIL

-3831 GDEISWSNARY
+3831 GREIDWGDTKY
-3842 LDYAETIHPA
+3842 LEYAEEIRPA
-3852 GISADTYDSY
+3852 GIPVDVYDEWLRQVNY
-3862 IRAVSKLS
+3862 YLTGV
-3870 SIDEDG
+3870 DEDG
-3876 DGKTDITK
+3876 DGKADRNSAVK
-3884 QEQVIEYIDS
+3884 QKAAYINSLPLTAEQKEALWRTVS
-3894 MPISDAQKDTLF
+3894 TS
-3906 QAEYPKAR
+3906 AR
-3914 RSVLRKLP
+3914 TLRKYRL
-3922 WR
+3922 W

>member
-1 MATLSTFQK
+1 MAKYMGKSSDEIWKLVMGNK
-10 FKEEQEKKKQ
+10 
-20 GGQQSTQQSTQQ
+20 QQ
-32 SGQKNTG
+32 SGQQEQTAAQTG
-39 LMNSYQ
+39 
-45 QFMAKQQGQETAYT
+45 AKTGASGGRYSGMSADDIWKSVMEGGGQETSQTGLGTVSSDTGYQKWLRDYDTVSNKYYSWAKKNSGEGKWQADSFGGTKEAMESLLDRYDDISQGLDEKDKTQFQKAYDGLKQT
-59 PESDYGQ
+59 
-66 RVMDVI
+66 
-72 GKAGNSAASRNG
+72 
-84 EWTADA
+84 
-90 SGGNAAEINALL
+90 
-102 REYDAY
+102 YDALSE
-108 TGDKSG
+108 SG
-114 MTEYRNALLDY
+114 
-125 NKRIQAEN
+125 K
-133 QYYAGFGT
+133 YYAQFRDQ
-141 KDDFNRVRSGYTN
+141 DDYDRARSGYTN
-154 FGVGYDPR
+154 FGVGYAAE
-162 SYGLDDASARKLR
+162 SYGLDDAQARALR
-175 QESAQ
+175 QEQ
-180 NDAKEAQRALAEL
+180 VQKDARERQRALAEYVAAKKAFTPVDQEYRLHSMDDRDGVPYTAEYEEDL
-193 NSARKNF
+193 NSRYNQAR
-200 AAVDSEWRAMDER
+200 
-213 YRSFTIDEYD
+213 
-223 KDLTQRWQAA
+223 A
-233 KDQVTAAE
+233 KVTAAE
-241 NALLNSRNRMDAYN
+241 NALLSARNRMDAYN
-255 ATLGKVDKYGETS
+255 ATWGKIDRYAKYAD
-268 EAAKGTDTSYTG
+268 AAKNEDTSYTG
-280 PGYESIADWEN
+280 ASFDEIRDYEYKLEN
-291 KKNEEQAAQDAQ
+291 EPIHSDREALAPAEVQDKYLSGWLAQN
-303 AQRPDYV
+303 P
-310 PGTLQYTSDTE
+310 E
-321 PTAEDRLGLWRSLT
+321 PNMDDSLGLWLSMT
-335 PEQKQDAVNSSNV
+335 EEQREHAKLSSFPTLQTLWNT
-348 QLNNVVMAGND
+348 AND
-359 GYWDL
+359 GLWDAL
-364 LTDNEVETYYYIK
+364 NDTEIQTYYYLRHN
-377 GQQGQEAAN
+377 QGQEAAL
-386 QYLDDM
+386 QYLKDLNPELNRRTDETF
-392 YIELSRRNELKT
+392 IET
-404 VQSIENAGSWEK
+404 VQNAS
-416 AGLTAVSVGAN
+416 T
-427 LVGAIPAALGKT
+427 
-439 ADMVA
+439 A
-444 GRTNPYSS
+444 GRWGYEAAAYGLNLIGNVEAGVGELGEMITGNHNPYSNTS
-452 MQFFQR
+452 RAQR
-458 YASYIRGSVGQDI
+458 YAGYIRGINGQ
-471 GDWTESKLA
+471 S
-480 DKFGEKFAA
+480 FSKFAEDVA
-489 KAGNLANQTFQALM
+489 KN
-503 SGVDSMAGAMTFGQG
+503 AGASEEFAAGAAKYAENTYQAITSGFDSAIGATVFGP
-518 MALPAG
+518 AYLPI
-524 PFDFHV
+524 
-530 GGYTT
+530 
-535 VMGLGAFAQRA
+535 MGLGAMAQKSSDL
-546 QEMELKGAT
+546 ELRGASNR
-555 PTQIAI
+555 QITVGAI
-561 GSIGSGILEALFED
+561 GAGCIEMLFEK
-575 VSMEVFFTNILDNP
+575 VSLDHFFENFINTPPSTWKELVQKTLLQAGIEGNEEINTEIANI
-589 AKTAGEFVK
+589 AF
-598 KLAIQMGVEG
+598 
-608 SEEMFT
+608 
-614 EMGNIILDAINMG
+614 DAINMG
-627 KNSENSMAVREY
+627 KNCDVSMSIREY
-639 MAQGMTEEKA
+639 MAQGLSEEEAKKRA
-649 RQQVWKD
+649 TVD
-656 NAVDILW
+656 AVTDIYW
-663 AGYGGAISAGAMAAG
+663 AGFGGFVSGGAMAGASG
-678 GQLATDTVRKA
+678 TAKMGLSKA
-689 GNTIGNYFVGDTLT
+689 SNAMGNYDVGKPLLE
-703 KNGRYVDLQEQA
+703 NGRVADLQQQA
-715 NALQDQKK
+715 ESLTDAKK

-734 TQKASAG
+734 AYNASVG
-741 DKSIGNKYR
+741 DNSLLNTYKT
-750 MGKVASQIARQA
+750 GKVATQIAKQA
-762 GREASKAETTEFR
+762 GREASKASVTEFR
-775 NAAEKYLAERRDIQ
+775 NAAEKYLAGQRDIKN
-789 DKKRALNVLTRAY
+789 KKHALNVLTRAFE
-802 DGTTIP
+802 GTTTVP
-808 GDSAAMRRWGNQMTR
+808 GDKAAMRRWGNQMTQ
-823 EILEGIGGKQTLQ
+823 EILEGIGGKETLQ
-836 ENAKA
+836 ENAKV
-841 RAASAIQT
+841 RAASAIRT

-867 AFEYNQ
+867 AFDYNQ

-885 DPVNIRAEDPVAKI
+885 DPVNIRAEGPVAKI

-908 DDGQTVEADNV
+908 DDGQVVEADNV

-1009 TQQAAKI
+1009 MEQAAKI

-1029 FRNSAKAIRNL
+1029 FRDSAKSIKNL

-1048 AAAKALAAAGLH
+1048 AVAKALAAAGLH
-1060 IEVYASTDAE
+1060 IEVYASTEAE
-1070 RASGAPNGFYRSSDG
+1070 RANGAPNGIYRSSDG

-1097 QGTVAYVVAH
+1097 QGTVAYAVAH
-1107 EATHFIKDLSA
+1107 EATHFIKDWSA
-1118 DKYQIYADILI
+1118 TKYQTYADILI
-1129 EAVESKG
+1129 EAAESKG

-1148 KLSALEENRDKT
+1148 KLSTLKENRGKT

-1176 SETMLTDTDATQ
+1176 SETMLTDTDAAQ

-1215 LRSAYKGLDPDSDI
+1215 LRSAYKGLDPDSDMGRI
-1229 ARVTRQ
+1229 TRQ

-1253 AGSHYSTGRAG
+1253 AGSHYSTGRDG
-1264 FYEELQDVA
+1264 FYEELQDAA

-1281 VQADELLQKT
+1281 MQAEEAQRNT
-1291 QQVEE
+1291 QQAEE
-1296 AETVQEEASVEAAQE
+1296 AETAQEETSVEAAQE
-1311 ETVSEAA
+1311 ETVSETP
-1318 QEETRAEEQTREEV
+1318 QEETRTEEAAAEEEQAEEQTQEEN
-1332 QAEEQ
+1332 
-1337 EPEEIREEAEEQ
+1337 REEAGEQ
-1349 APEARQEEQVPE
+1349 APEAQQEQKQEEQIPE
-1361 QKPVEEAAET
+1361 QTVEEKPEEQTPET
-1371 IQDTQEEAPQEQV
+1371 VQDTQEEAPQEQV
-1384 PEEAARE
+1384 QEEAAGE
-1391 ELPEQPEEQTPAPQ
+1391 ELPEQPEEQNPAPQ

-1417 RYARAIV
+1417 RYAQAIV
-1424 ETVEERAEE
+1424 ETVEERAAE

-1469 AQAAYEAAEDAITD
+1469 AQAAYEAAEDAIVD
-1483 FQQAMDAVVEADTG
+1483 FQSAMDEVMEADPD
-1497 FQAEETVD
+1497 FQTEESAD
-1505 LSEEYAKQVEEYD
+1505 LNAEYARQAEEYD

-1537 IESRIAEIE
+1537 IEARIAEIE
-1546 KESAQNSVESEAG
+1546 EESKQIEAEAEQREAEAEQREAESETDA
-1559 VEEESNGGSATDT
+1559 EEESADSLPDDI
-1572 AEQVRAEE
+1572 AERVKAGEE
-1580 ARIRDL
+1580 HVRDL
-1586 ERFGT
+1586 QRFGR
-1591 LLDELT
+1591 LIDELM
-1597 EIRKNNEAG
+1597 EIRENNENG
-1606 EGQKRTREHTQAAED
+1606 KEQKQPREHTQAAED
-1621 SAYAQEFAW
+1621 STYANEFTW
-1630 FEDLLDKA
+1630 FEELLDKT
-1638 EKAPHLVHGQ
+1638 EKLPRLVQGN
-1648 DYNSVSLYEQAV
+1648 YNSVSLYEQAI
-1660 DAYGAQFDEYVK
+1660 DAYSARFDELVTAFVK
-1672 DFAVSFS
+1672 SLS
-1679 NMLRGNAVEVSPET
+1679 NQLRGNDVDVSPET
-1693 YYKLAQQYFRARNV
+1693 YYLLALQAFKKRNN
-1707 VAEKAPKLCKFV
+1707 VAEKIPELCKRV

-1727 GQFDYLNEAEL
+1727 GKFDYMNEGEL
-1738 QAALSKFYLPD
+1738 KTALAGFHVPIPNLIGEESKSISAKVSKKPL
-1749 SLGRYR
+1749 
-1755 PQLEIADGK
+1755 IVDGK
-1764 RFVKVWDMKNDGSIS
+1764 KFFKFWDYIEVDDGSLS
-1779 NLGDEFLNSIWAD
+1779 GASDEFLNSIWAD
-1792 SSAAL
+1792 SSAAQ
-1797 DGQKNNARGGERF
+1797 DGQKNNARGGDKYSPRMTSDMTEQERYDKLKDLSLTVTASVNQDAISEAEAKYGTDIRDGVRLKSNDRKKLFQKIASIFGVTRDYRNQDIELKFGF
-1810 SLRGQ
+1810 SNENLSESLNKQKRYYYSYLKMLSCF
-1815 TQQELTT
+1815 ENV
-1822 KYQAEVDSILNMQD
+1822 VDSAIGIETHNRNEAGYKVDPTLKNMYVLVSAFQD
-1836 TTPRQVIVGYTPSL
+1836 GENITPVKLEIKEFSDKPNTL
-1850 YQELGMPS
+1850 YVAIALDSIQGDKIGNKKSGIATEGNTVSGVTQSAP
-1858 LPLTIG
+1858 PLTI
-1864 SGHVY
+1864 SLADLFANVNPQDSSFLKY
-1869 SAAKTEAQARQDGNF
+1869 VPTQFLTEQQRAG
-1884 RKGVHYHGLGDAA
+1884 
-1897 VKNIYDAIQDPVMII
+1897 
-1912 AAKDVNRNAS
+1912 
-1922 PMRSTH
+1922 
-1928 SVVAIVDIGTAEKS
+1928 EK
-1942 LLVPIEITAERTVN
+1942 
-1956 GVQMDVN
+1956 
-1963 TISSVY
+1963 
-1969 NKSVNNLVAE
+1969 
-1979 AIAQEN
+1979 
-1985 AGDIG
+1985 
-1990 IFYAKKEALTLPA
+1990 
-2003 AGVQFPVRL
+2003 
-2012 QQSIASDSIVHRFS
+2012 
-2026 EKVNMKISENTQS
+2026 
-2039 QQFKRWFGDWQN
+2039 
-2051 DPAKAS
+2051 
-2057 KVVNADGT
+2057 
-2065 PKVVYHG
+2065 
-2072 TNAEFTVFDSPN
+2072 
-2084 GTYWFSESSDY
+2084 
-2095 AESMAE
+2095 
-2101 ERGGNGLMQAFLD
+2101 
-2114 IKNPYYAK
+2114 
-2122 LAPGKFSD
+2122 
-2130 PNSEARIIREAKK
+2130 
-2143 GGYDGVVIEADTT
+2143 
-2156 NELLK
+2156 
-2161 DTFYVVFSPEQIKS
+2161 
-2175 ATDNIGIFDKGNPD
+2175 
-2189 IRYSSRNARDAE
+2189 
-2201 YMELA
+2201 
-2206 KDPEGN
+2206 
-2212 REALSEMVKQAARD
+2212 
-2226 AGYTEVAYHGTHS
+2226 
-2239 DFTVFDKKTIG
+2239 
-2250 NNFGTVSDL
+2250 
-2259 GFYFTPYYED
+2259 
-2269 ARGFSTDF
+2269 
-2277 GKKGAHVL
+2277 
-2285 KGALRFSNPLVV
+2285 
-2297 EDTGWGSAIEQTD
+2297 
-2310 TRHGDLLRW
+2310 
-2319 AREGKHDGIIVRSLD
+2319 
-2334 DEFQDDDG
+2334 
-2342 NYDTVYVAFD
+2342 
-2352 SNQFKVL
+2352 
-2359 DPVTYDDSGNVIP
+2359 
-2372 LSQRFDTAN
+2372 
-2381 EDIRYSSR
+2381 YSSR
-2389 NNQESQVDRLARK
+2389 NNQESRVDRLARK
-2402 NEELKAEAEYLKQV
+2402 NEELKAEAEYLRQV

-2421 QGNRKNLRDRES
+2421 KGNTRNLRDRES
-2433 VNGIAKG
+2433 VNAIAKS
-2440 ILESVNAKDSEFGR
+2440 ILESVNAKDTEFGK

-2508 SLTDSQIGDA
+2508 SLTEGQIGDA

-2523 SLNEFKKAIK
+2523 SLNEFKKAIR

-2565 VAADMPDGIAS
+2565 VAADMPDGIAN

-2589 TEFQYYKAEAKAD
+2589 TEFQYYKAETKAD

-2625 QQMADLKK
+2625 QQLADLKK
-2633 QHQQEMRELR
+2633 QHKQEMRELR
-2643 RSWDAEAKAMEQS
+2643 KSWDAEAKAMEQS
-2656 HQYDLEAERKRGKAA
+2656 HKYDLEAERKRGKAA

-2686 KGLWETERADIKRS
+2686 KGLWETERAEIKRS
-2700 YQKQMKELREQNTQ
+2700 YEKQMKDMEDASDAEMKVMQQEFFRVVREWEKSGKTINELQKQVKELQKGWEDEAKAMELSHQYDLDAEKLNTATVQREFSRLLREYDASDRKVDRLEAKVKQQ
-2714 KAHEKVE
+2714 REAAEAKVE
-2721 SRHRTEERHKL
+2721 SRKKTEERHKL

-2779 ADRLAKYA
+2779 ADRLSEYA
-2787 EQMRTLEK
+2787 YRLRELEK
-2795 DPGANAEKIADLN
+2795 NPSANAERIADLN
-2808 RKIGDLTGRDI
+2808 RKIRNLTGKDI

-2847 EVQIK
+2847 EALIAD
-2852 YAREIIGDTAYKDLS
+2852 ARETIGNTAYKDLS
-2867 LEQLKEVR
+2867 LDQLKAVR

-2883 TIRKA
+2883 TIRNA

-2894 GQNARIDDLVKRT
+2894 GQNARIGDMVKRA
-2907 TIELSMKD
+2907 TIELSMKGK
-2915 RKKPTQTAIGK
+2915 KKPTQTAIGK

-2964 YRDVNSARDFFLGAA
+2964 YRDVNSAREFFLGAA

-3010 MSLYAYSLRPQA
+3010 MSLFAYSLRPQA

-3122 FSEHIRNQQEQ
+3122 FSERIREQQER
-3133 TGNKV
+3133 TGNKQ
-3138 KNSGFTKALTQHAN
+3138 KNKGFTKALTQHAN

-3184 YRVYNWNQKG
+3184 YRVYNWTQKG

-3276 YFMGSKVESAGG
+3276 YFVGGKVESAGG
-3288 IQNTWEQLKKYAAV
+3288 IKETWEQLKKYAAV

-3320 EYIIGRHSVNAWGKF
+3320 EYIIGRNSVNAWGKF

-3468 ARDDDKTKTYWEKYL
+3468 ARDDDEDKTYWEKYM

-3496 LTYIPVLSDINN
+3496 LTYVPALADINN
-3508 LFMGYSVERTD
+3508 LLLGYSIERTD
-3519 MSLASDLADSIKKI
+3519 MALASDLVTDLKKLVL
-3533 AILYGKYD
+3533 LYKKFD
-3541 DEWSDEK
+3541 PEWDEEE

-3560 VDNAWMAGTV
+3560 MDNAWMAGTV

-3626 SDQLYKAITQKKDVL
+3626 SDQLYNAITQGKDVL
-3641 VKRLKAQYGDEKKYE
+3641 AKRLKAQYGDEKKYE

-3706 INQKANSMKGSSGGS
+3706 INQKANSMKEKTQSDKNS
-3721 SGDTP
+3721 P
-3726 QKLYDYEEY
+3726 PEKLYDYSEY
-3735 VPAAANGLGY
+3735 VNAAANGLGY
-3745 ADEVRKELIRYQ
+3745 AGDVRKEMIRYQ

-3762 EKDEKLTRAE
+3762 EADGKLTRQE
-3772 AEEAAEKT
+3772 AESDALKT
-3780 FKSKV
+3780 FKSNV
-3785 KSETKDSYAAGEL
+3785 KGDTKDGYAAGEL

-3804 KVLTAS
+3804 KVLAAADIAK
-3810 GAVKDDELNDLIL
+3810 GEELDDLIL

-3831 GDEISWSNARY
+3831 GREIDWGDTKY
-3842 LDYAETIHPA
+3842 LEYAEEIRPA
-3852 GISADTYDSY
+3852 GISVDVYDEWLRQVNY
-3862 IRAVSKLS
+3862 HLKGV
-3870 SIDEDG
+3870 DEDG
-3876 DGKTDITK
+3876 DGKADRNSAVK
-3884 QEQVIEYIDS
+3884 QKAAYINSLPLTAEQKEALWRTVS
-3894 MPISDAQKDTLF
+3894 TS
-3906 QAEYPKAR
+3906 AR
-3914 RSVLRKLP
+3914 TLRKYRL
-3922 WR
+3922 W